1 MLIGLPRGRGGLPL
15 TARRKPL
22 GAGRAGLPAGDGVRC
37 WSMLVPAFVLGREPR
52 HARLTMEVEDSGG
65 VVLTAYHS
73 YARSQPPGSEPRCAP
88 GAAAS
93 HTGSRK
99 SIPRCRRINRMLSNE
114 SLHSPAFSRSN
125 SQASVDSAS
134 MEDFWREIESIK
146 ENSMG
151 GQDEQTPAELKP
163 VDEGELEA
171 EWLQDVGLSTLIS
184 GDEEEDGKA
193 LLSTLTRTQAA
204 AVKKRYN
211 TYTQTMRKKNK
222 QSVRDVRDIFGV
234 STSPPDDFSC
244 IPTPLLD
251 ATLDEEGLSA
261 VPPRSGLLPG
271 DTCDNHTTQEE
282 KELPVVTKTS
292 GSLPDDASLN
302 STTFS
307 DGSQDEEGKF
317 TLSRSGSVSILETIP
332 DIPVHSNG
340 SAEPGQA
347 IQNAV
352 SDDDYLEK
360 NIPQEAEELSFEVSY
375 SEMVTEAPK
384 RNKFKKSDFKK
395 EDYVLT
401 RFIVPKTRF
410 GLTEAG
416 DLSTED
422 MKKIRHLS
430 LIELTAFFDAFGI
443 PLKRNKT
450 EKVKGRDNGI
460 FGVPLTALLDNDR
473 KKDPGVKVPLV
484 LQKFFEK
491 VEESGLESEGIF
503 RLSGCTAK
511 VKQYREELDAKF
523 NADKFKWDKMCH
535 REAAVML
542 KAFFRE
548 LPTSLF
554 PVEYIP
560 AFITLMERGPHIKV
574 QFQALHLMVMALPD
588 ANRDTA
594 QALMTFFNKVIANE
608 SKNRMSIWNI
618 STVMAP
624 NLFFSRSK
632 HSDYE
637 ELRLANTA
645 AHIIRL
651 MLNYQ
656 KMLWKVPS
664 FLITQVRRMNEA
676 TILLKKQLPSV
687 KKLLR
692 RKTIE
697 REVISPKTSKVL
709 QKSPSLRRMSDVPE
723 GVIRVHAP
731 LLSKVSM
738 AIQLSSQTTAKD
750 ILAKFQYENS
760 HGSSECIKI
769 QNQRLYEIGGNIGQ
783 HCLDPDAYILDVYH
797 VNPQAEWVIKPQPSF

>member
-1 MLIGLPRGRGGLPL
+1 
-15 TARRKPL
+15 
-22 GAGRAGLPAGDGVRC
+22 
-37 WSMLVPAFVLGREPR
+37 MLVPAFVLGPKPR

-73 YARSQPPGSEPRCAP
+73 YARSQPLSSEPRCAP
-88 GAAAS
+88 RATAS
-93 HTGSRK
+93 HPGSRK

-114 SLHSPAFSRSN
+114 SLQSPACNRSN

-151 GQDEQTPAELKP
+151 GQEEQMPAEVKP

-234 STSPPDDFSC
+234 SESPPDDFSC

-251 ATLDEEGLSA
+251 ATLDEEGISA
-261 VPPRSGLLPG
+261 IPCRNG
-271 DTCDNHTTQEE
+271 Q
-282 KELPVVTKTS
+282 
-292 GSLPDDASLN
+292 LPDDASLN
-302 STTFS
+302 STTLS
-307 DGSQDEEGKF
+307 DGSQDEEGTF
-317 TLSRSGSVSILETIP
+317 AVPRSGSMSILEAIP

-340 SAEPGQA
+340 SASPGRPV
-347 IQNAV
+347 QNSV
-352 SDDDYLEK
+352 SDDDYLKK
-360 NIPQEAEELSFEVSY
+360 NIPPDAEELSFEVSY
-375 SEMVTEAPK
+375 SEMVTDAPK

-401 RFIVPKTRF
+401 KFIVQKTRF

-416 DLSTED
+416 DLSAED

-460 FGVPLTALLDNDR
+460 FGVSLTVLLDNDR

-637 ELRLANTA
+637 ELLLANTA

-651 MLNYQ
+651 MLKYQ
-656 KMLWKVPS
+656 KILWKVPS

-676 TILLKKQLPSV
+676 TMLLKKQLPSV

-697 REVISPKTSKVL
+697 REVASPKISKVL
-709 QKSPSLRRMSDVPE
+709 QKSPSSRRMSDVPE

-738 AIQLSSQTTAKD
+738 AIQLNSQTKAKD
-750 ILAKFQYENS
+750 ILAKFQYESS

-797 VNPQAEWVIKPQPSF
+797 VNPHAEWVIKPQSSF

>member
-1 MLIGLPRGRGGLPL
+1 
-15 TARRKPL
+15 
-22 GAGRAGLPAGDGVRC
+22 
-37 WSMLVPAFVLGREPR
+37 
-52 HARLTMEVEDSGG
+52 
-65 VVLTAYHS
+65 
-73 YARSQPPGSEPRCAP
+73 
-88 GAAAS
+88 
-93 HTGSRK
+93 
-99 SIPRCRRINRMLSNE
+99 MLSNE
-114 SLHSPAFSRSN
+114 SLHSPAFNRSN
-125 SQASVDSAS
+125 SQASIDSTS
-134 MEDFWREIESIK
+134 MEDFLREIESIK
-146 ENSMG
+146 ESSMRA
-151 GQDEQTPAELKP
+151 QEEQIPAEVKP
-163 VDEGELEA
+163 VDEGELEE

-184 GDEEEDGKA
+184 GNEEEDGKA

-234 STSPPDDFSC
+234 SESP
-244 IPTPLLD
+244 
-251 ATLDEEGLSA
+251 
-261 VPPRSGLLPG
+261 PG
-271 DTCDNHTTQEE
+271 DTCDNHTAQLDGPQEE
-282 KELPVVTKTS
+282 KELPGVMKTS
-292 GSLPDDASLN
+292 DSLPDDASLN
-302 STTFS
+302 STALS
-307 DGSQDEEGKF
+307 DGSPDEEGSF
-317 TLSRSGSVSILETIP
+317 TVPRSGSVSILETIP
-332 DIPVHSNG
+332 ALPVHSNG
-340 SAEPGQA
+340 SPDPGQSV
-347 IQNAV
+347 QNAV
-352 SDDDYLEK
+352 SDDVYLEK
-360 NIPQEAEELSFEVSY
+360 NIPPETEELSFEVSY
-375 SEMVTEAPK
+375 SEMVTEIPK
-384 RNKFKKSDFKK
+384 RNKFKKSEFKK
-395 EDYVLT
+395 EDFALT
-401 RFIVPKTRF
+401 KFIVQKTRF

-416 DLSTED
+416 DLSSED

-443 PLKRNKT
+443 QLKRNKT
-450 EKVKGRDNGI
+450 ERVKGRDTGI
-460 FGVPLTALLDNDR
+460 FGVPLTVLLDNDR

-523 NADKFKWDKMCH
+523 NSDKFKWDRMCH

-560 AFITLMERGPHIKV
+560 AFITLMERGPPIKV

-608 SKNRMSIWNI
+608 SKNRMSVWNI

-637 ELRLANTA
+637 ELQLANTA

-651 MLNYQ
+651 MLKYQ
-656 KMLWKVPS
+656 KILWKVPS
-664 FLITQVRRMNEA
+664 FLIMQVRRMNEA
-676 TILLKKQLPSV
+676 TMLLKKQLPSV
-687 KKLLR
+687 RKLLR

-709 QKSPSLRRMSDVPE
+709 QKSPSSRRMSDVPE

-738 AIQLSSQTTAKD
+738 AIQLNSHTKAKD

-760 HGSSECIKI
+760 YGSSECIKI

>member
-1 MLIGLPRGRGGLPL
+1 
-15 TARRKPL
+15 
-22 GAGRAGLPAGDGVRC
+22 
-37 WSMLVPAFVLGREPR
+37 
-52 HARLTMEVEDSGG
+52 
-65 VVLTAYHS
+65 
-73 YARSQPPGSEPRCAP
+73 
-88 GAAAS
+88 
-93 HTGSRK
+93 
-99 SIPRCRRINRMLSNE
+99 MLSNE
-114 SLHSPAFSRSN
+114 SLHSPAFNRSN

-134 MEDFWREIESIK
+134 MEDFWREIESIN

-151 GQDEQTPAELKP
+151 GQEEQAPAEVKP

-234 STSPPDDFSC
+234 SESP
-244 IPTPLLD
+244 
-251 ATLDEEGLSA
+251 
-261 VPPRSGLLPG
+261 PG

-292 GSLPDDASLN
+292 GSSPGDASL
-302 STTFS
+302 SSPALS
-307 DGSQDEEGKF
+307 DGSQDEGGKF
-317 TLSRSGSVSILETIP
+317 ALPRSGSVSILETIP
-332 DIPVHSNG
+332 DVPVHSNG
-340 SAEPGQA
+340 SAAPGQPV
-347 IQNAV
+347 QNSV
-352 SDDDYLEK
+352 SDDDYLER
-360 NIPQEAEELSFEVSY
+360 NIPPEAEELSFEVSY

-395 EDYVLT
+395 EDYVFT
-401 RFIVPKTRF
+401 KFIVQKTRF

-416 DLSTED
+416 DLSAED

-460 FGVPLTALLDNDR
+460 FGVPLTVLLDNDR

-511 VKQYREELDAKF
+511 VKQYREELDTKF
-523 NADKFKWDKMCH
+523 NTDKFKWDKMCH

-656 KMLWKVPS
+656 KILWKVPC
-664 FLITQVRRMNEA
+664 FLINQVRRMNEA
-676 TILLKKQLPSV
+676 TMLLKKQLPSV
-687 KKLLR
+687 RKLLR

-697 REVISPKTSKVL
+697 REVTSPKTSKVL

-731 LLSKVSM
+731 RLSKVSM
-738 AIQLSSQTTAKD
+738 AIQLNSQTKAKD

-797 VNPQAEWVIKPQPSF
+797 VNPQAEWVIKPQSSF

>member
-1 MLIGLPRGRGGLPL
+1 
-15 TARRKPL
+15 
-22 GAGRAGLPAGDGVRC
+22 
-37 WSMLVPAFVLGREPR
+37 
-52 HARLTMEVEDSGG
+52 MEVEDSGG

-73 YARSQPPGSEPRCAP
+73 YARPPPPSPEPRCAP
-88 GAAAS
+88 RATAS
-93 HTGSRK
+93 LPGSRK

-114 SLHSPAFSRSN
+114 SLQSPAFSRSN

-146 ENSMG
+146 ETSLG
-151 GQDEQTPAELKP
+151 AQEEQTPAEAKP
-163 VDEGELEA
+163 LDEGELEA

-211 TYTQTMRKKNK
+211 TYTQTLRKKNK
-222 QSVRDVRDIFGV
+222 QSVRDVRDIFG
-234 STSPPDDFSC
+234 TSESP
-244 IPTPLLD
+244 
-251 ATLDEEGLSA
+251 
-261 VPPRSGLLPG
+261 PG
-271 DTCDNHTTQEE
+271 DTCDSHAS
-282 KELPVVTKTS
+282 ELDGAREGKALPGIIKAS
-292 GSLPDDASLN
+292 GPLPDGASLN
-302 STTFS
+302 SSTLS
-307 DGSQDEEGKF
+307 DGSQDEEWSF
-317 TLSRSGSVSILETIP
+317 TVPRSGSMSILEAIP
-332 DIPVHSNG
+332 DVPVHSNVAADPG
-340 SAEPGQA
+340 RSAR
-347 IQNAV
+347 NAA
-352 SDDDYLEK
+352 SDDEYLEK
-360 NIPQEAEELSFEVSY
+360 NIPVEAEELSFEVSY
-375 SEMVTEAPK
+375 SEKLTQAPK
-384 RNKFKKSDFKK
+384 RNRFKKLDFKK
-395 EDYVLT
+395 EDYVLPK
-401 RFIVPKTRF
+401 FVVQKTRF
-410 GLTEAG
+410 GLTKAE
-416 DLSTED
+416 DLSAED

-430 LIELTAFFDAFGI
+430 LIELTAFFDAFRI
-443 PLKRNKT
+443 QLKRNKT
-450 EKVKGRDNGI
+450 EKVKGRDSGI
-460 FGVPLTALLDNDR
+460 FGVPLTVLLENDR
-473 KKDPGVKVPLV
+473 RKDSGVKVPLV

-523 NADKFKWDKMCH
+523 NADKFKWEKMCH

-560 AFITLMERGPHIKV
+560 AFITLMERGPHIRV

-632 HSDYE
+632 HSDCE
-637 ELRLANTA
+637 ELLLANTA

-651 MLNYQ
+651 MLKYQ
-656 KMLWKVPS
+656 EMLWTVPS
-664 FLITQVRRMNEA
+664 FLISQVRRMNEA
-676 TILLKKQLPSV
+676 TMLLKKPLPSV

-697 REVISPKTSKVL
+697 RGVTSPKTSKVL
-709 QKSPSLRRMSDVPE
+709 QKSPSTRRMSDVPE

-738 AIQLSSQTTAKD
+738 AIQLNSQTKVKD
-750 ILAKFQYENS
+750 ILAKFQCENS

-769 QNQRLYEIGGNIGQ
+769 QNQSLYEIGGNIGQ

-797 VNPQAEWVIKPQPSF
+797 VNPQAEWVIKPQQSV

>member
-1 MLIGLPRGRGGLPL
+1 
-15 TARRKPL
+15 
-22 GAGRAGLPAGDGVRC
+22 
-37 WSMLVPAFVLGREPR
+37 
-52 HARLTMEVEDSGG
+52 MEVEDSGG

-73 YARSQPPGSEPRCAP
+73 YPRSQPPGIEPRCATR
-88 GAAAS
+88 AAARQPA
-93 HTGSRK
+93 SRK
-99 SIPRCRRINRMLSNE
+99 SIPHCRRINRMLSKE
-114 SLHSPAFSRSN
+114 SLQTPAFSRSN

-146 ENSMG
+146 DNSIA
-151 GQDEQTPAELKP
+151 GQEEQRPTEVKP
-163 VDEGELEA
+163 LDEGELEA

-193 LLSTLTRTQAA
+193 LLSTLSRTQAA

-234 STSPPDDFSC
+234 SESP
-244 IPTPLLD
+244 
-251 ATLDEEGLSA
+251 
-261 VPPRSGLLPG
+261 PG
-271 DTCDNHTTQEE
+271 DTCDNHTAQEDGAQE
-282 KELPVVTKTS
+282 DKELPRVIKT
-292 GSLPDDASLN
+292 
-302 STTFS
+302 
-307 DGSQDEEGKF
+307 DEP
-317 TLSRSGSVSILETIP
+317 LSILETIP
-332 DIPVHSNG
+332 DMPVHTNG
-340 SAEPGQA
+340 SPGPGQSV
-347 IQNAV
+347 QNAV
-352 SDDDYLEK
+352 RDDNYLEK
-360 NIPQEAEELSFEVSY
+360 NISPETEELSFEVSY
-375 SEMVTEAPK
+375 SEMITEVPK

-395 EDYVLT
+395 EDYALT
-401 RFIVPKTRF
+401 KFIVQKTRF

-416 DLSTED
+416 DLSAED
-422 MKKIRHLS
+422 MKKVRHLS

-443 PLKRNKT
+443 QLKRNKT

-460 FGVPLTALLDNDR
+460 FGVPLAVLLDNDR

-511 VKQYREELDAKF
+511 VKQYREELDTRF

-560 AFITLMERGPHIKV
+560 AFISLLERGPHIKV
-574 QFQALHLMVMALPD
+574 QFQALHLMIMALPD
-588 ANRDTA
+588 VNRDTA

-608 SKNRMSIWNI
+608 SKNRMNVWNI

-632 HSDYE
+632 HFDYE
-637 ELRLANTA
+637 ELLLANTA

-651 MLNYQ
+651 MLKYQ
-656 KMLWKVPS
+656 KILWKVPS

-676 TILLKKQLPSV
+676 TLLLKKQLPSV

-697 REVISPKTSKVL
+697 REVVNPKTSKVL
-709 QKSPSLRRMSDVPE
+709 QKSPSSRRLSDVPE

-738 AIQLSSQTTAKD
+738 AIQLNSQTKAKD

-760 HGSSECIKI
+760 HSSSECLKI

-797 VNPQAEWVIKPQPSF
+797 INPQAEWVIKPQPNF

>member
-1 MLIGLPRGRGGLPL
+1 M
-15 TARRKPL
+15 
-22 GAGRAGLPAGDGVRC
+22 
-37 WSMLVPAFVLGREPR
+37 
-52 HARLTMEVEDSGG
+52 
-65 VVLTAYHS
+65 
-73 YARSQPPGSEPRCAP
+73 
-88 GAAAS
+88 
-93 HTGSRK
+93 
-99 SIPRCRRINRMLSNE
+99 
-114 SLHSPAFSRSN
+114 
-125 SQASVDSAS
+125 DSAS

-151 GQDEQTPAELKP
+151 GQEEQAPAEVKP

-234 STSPPDDFSC
+234 SESPPD
-244 IPTPLLD
+244 
-251 ATLDEEGLSA
+251 A
-261 VPPRSGLLPG
+261 
-271 DTCDNHTTQEE
+271 
-282 KELPVVTKTS
+282 
-292 GSLPDDASLN
+292 ASLN
-302 STTFS
+302 STTLS

-317 TLSRSGSVSILETIP
+317 ALPRSGSVSILETIP

-340 SAEPGQA
+340 SAGPGQSV
-347 IQNAV
+347 QNSV
-352 SDDDYLEK
+352 SDDDYRVK
-360 NIPQEAEELSFEVSY
+360 NIPPEAEELSFEVSY

-395 EDYVLT
+395 EDYVFTKL
-401 RFIVPKTRF
+401 IVQKTRF

-416 DLSTED
+416 DLSSED

-460 FGVPLTALLDNDR
+460 FGVPLTVLLESDR

-523 NADKFKWDKMCH
+523 NTDKFKWDKMCH

-594 QALMTFFNKVIANE
+594 QALMIFFNKVIANE

-618 STVMAP
+618 STIMAP

-656 KMLWKVPS
+656 KILWKVPS
-664 FLITQVRRMNEA
+664 FLINQVRRMNEA
-676 TILLKKQLPSV
+676 TMLLKKQLPSV

-697 REVISPKTSKVL
+697 REVTSPKTSKVL

-731 LLSKVSM
+731 RLSKVSM
-738 AIQLSSQTTAKD
+738 AIQLSSQTKAKD

-797 VNPQAEWVIKPQPSF
+797 VNPQAEWVIKPQSSF

>member
-1 MLIGLPRGRGGLPL
+1 MGKRTTELMMVKNDRFSDEEM
-15 TARRKPL
+15 K
-22 GAGRAGLPAGDGVRC
+22 
-37 WSMLVPAFVLGREPR
+37 E
-52 HARLTMEVEDSGG
+52 
-65 VVLTAYHS
+65 
-73 YARSQPPGSEPRCAP
+73 SELFKP
-88 GAAAS
+88 GATPNS
-93 HTGSRK
+93 FHTDSDSQKVNVRSFEIPVVMFQIYKMLETERLRSFQELEQLLPDHNRK

-114 SLHSPAFSRSN
+114 SLQSPAFSRSN

-146 ENSMG
+146 ETSLG
-151 GQDEQTPAELKP
+151 AQEEQTPAEAKP
-163 VDEGELEA
+163 LDEGELEA

-211 TYTQTMRKKNK
+211 TYTQTLRKKNK
-222 QSVRDVRDIFGV
+222 QSVRDVRDIFG
-234 STSPPDDFSC
+234 TSESP
-244 IPTPLLD
+244 
-251 ATLDEEGLSA
+251 
-261 VPPRSGLLPG
+261 PG
-271 DTCDNHTTQEE
+271 DTCDSHAS
-282 KELPVVTKTS
+282 ELDGAREGKALPGIIKAS
-292 GSLPDDASLN
+292 GPLPDGASLN
-302 STTFS
+302 SSTLS
-307 DGSQDEEGKF
+307 DGSQDEEWSF
-317 TLSRSGSVSILETIP
+317 TVPRSGSMSILEAIP
-332 DIPVHSNG
+332 DVPVHSNG
-340 SAEPGQA
+340 AADPGRSAR
-347 IQNAV
+347 NAA
-352 SDDDYLEK
+352 SDDEYLEK
-360 NIPQEAEELSFEVSY
+360 NIPVEAEELSFEVSY
-375 SEMVTEAPK
+375 SEKLTQAPK
-384 RNKFKKSDFKK
+384 RNRFKKLDFKK
-395 EDYVLT
+395 EDYVLPK
-401 RFIVPKTRF
+401 FVVQKTRF
-410 GLTEAG
+410 GLTKAE
-416 DLSTED
+416 DLSAED

-430 LIELTAFFDAFGI
+430 LIELTAFFDAFRI
-443 PLKRNKT
+443 QLKRNKT
-450 EKVKGRDNGI
+450 EKVKGRDSGI
-460 FGVPLTALLDNDR
+460 FGVPLTVLLENDR
-473 KKDPGVKVPLV
+473 RKDSGVKVPLV

-523 NADKFKWDKMCH
+523 NADKFKWEKMCH

-560 AFITLMERGPHIKV
+560 AFITLMERGPHIRV

-632 HSDYE
+632 HSDCE
-637 ELRLANTA
+637 ELLLANTA

-651 MLNYQ
+651 MLKYQ
-656 KMLWKVPS
+656 EMLWTVPS
-664 FLITQVRRMNEA
+664 FLISQVRRMNEA
-676 TILLKKQLPSV
+676 TMLLKKPLPSV

-697 REVISPKTSKVL
+697 RGVTSPKTSKVL
-709 QKSPSLRRMSDVPE
+709 QKSPSTRRMSDVPE

-738 AIQLSSQTTAKD
+738 AIQLNGQTKVKD
-750 ILAKFQYENS
+750 ILAKFQCENS

-769 QNQRLYEIGGNIGQ
+769 QNQSLYEIGGNIGQ

-797 VNPQAEWVIKPQPSF
+797 VNPQAEWVIKPQQSV

>member
-1 MLIGLPRGRGGLPL
+1 
-15 TARRKPL
+15 
-22 GAGRAGLPAGDGVRC
+22 
-37 WSMLVPAFVLGREPR
+37 MLVPAFVLGPERG

-73 YARSQPPGSEPRCAP
+73 YARSQPPSSEPRCAP
-88 GAAAS
+88 RAAAS
-93 HTGSRK
+93 HPGSRK

-114 SLHSPAFSRSN
+114 SLHSPAFNRSN
-125 SQASVDSAS
+125 SQASIDSTS
-134 MEDFWREIESIK
+134 MEDFLREIESIK
-146 ENSMG
+146 ESSMRA
-151 GQDEQTPAELKP
+151 QEEQIPAEVKP

-184 GDEEEDGKA
+184 GNEEEDGKA

-234 STSPPDDFSC
+234 SESPPDDFCC
-244 IPTPLLD
+244 IPAPLLEMI
-251 ATLDEEGLSA
+251 LDEEVISA
-261 VPPRSGLLPG
+261 IPCRNGQLPG
-271 DTCDNHTTQEE
+271 DTCDNHTAQLDGPQEE
-282 KELPVVTKTS
+282 KELPGVMKTS
-292 GSLPDDASLN
+292 DSLPDDASLN
-302 STTFS
+302 STALS
-307 DGSQDEEGKF
+307 DGSPDEEGSF
-317 TLSRSGSVSILETIP
+317 TVPRSGSVSILETIP
-332 DIPVHSNG
+332 ALPVHSNG
-340 SAEPGQA
+340 SPDPGQSV
-347 IQNAV
+347 QNAV
-352 SDDDYLEK
+352 SDDVYLEK
-360 NIPQEAEELSFEVSY
+360 NIPPETEELSFEVSY
-375 SEMVTEAPK
+375 SEMVTEIPK
-384 RNKFKKSDFKK
+384 RNKFKKSEFKK
-395 EDYVLT
+395 EDFALT
-401 RFIVPKTRF
+401 KFIVQKTRF

-416 DLSTED
+416 DLSSED

-443 PLKRNKT
+443 QLKRNKT
-450 EKVKGRDNGI
+450 ERVKGRDTGI
-460 FGVPLTALLDNDR
+460 FGVPLTVLLDNDR

-523 NADKFKWDKMCH
+523 NSDKFKWDRMCH

-560 AFITLMERGPHIKV
+560 AFITLMERGPPIKV

-608 SKNRMSIWNI
+608 SKNRMSVWNI

-637 ELRLANTA
+637 ELQLANTA

-651 MLNYQ
+651 MLKYQ
-656 KMLWKVPS
+656 KILWKVPS
-664 FLITQVRRMNEA
+664 FLIMQVRRMNEA
-676 TILLKKQLPSV
+676 TMLLKKQLPSV
-687 KKLLR
+687 RKLLR

-709 QKSPSLRRMSDVPE
+709 QKSPSSRRMSDVPE

-738 AIQLSSQTTAKD
+738 AIQLNSHTKAKD

-760 HGSSECIKI
+760 YGSSECIKI

-797 VNPQAEWVIKPQPSF
+797 VNPQAEWVIKPQQSF

>member
-1 MLIGLPRGRGGLPL
+1 MHSGIIPGGARDRPL
-15 TARRKPL
+15 V
-22 GAGRAGLPAGDGVRC
+22 GAVC
-37 WSMLVPAFVLGREPR
+37 
-52 HARLTMEVEDSGG
+52 
-65 VVLTAYHS
+65 
-73 YARSQPPGSEPRCAP
+73 
-88 GAAAS
+88 
-93 HTGSRK
+93 RK
-99 SIPRCRRINRMLSNE
+99 SIPRCQRINRMLSSE
-114 SLHSPAFSRSN
+114 SLHSPAFNRSN
-125 SQASVDSAS
+125 SQASVDSTS

-146 ENSMG
+146 ENSLARTE
-151 GQDEQTPAELKP
+151 EQVPIEVKP
-163 VDEGELEA
+163 LDEGELEA

-184 GDEEEDGKA
+184 GDEEENGKA

-211 TYTQTMRKKNK
+211 TYTQTLRKKNK

-234 STSPPDDFSC
+234 SEASPDDVCCSPPS
-244 IPTPLLD
+244 PLEE
-251 ATLDEEGLSA
+251 TLDEEVTPTISCRNGQ
-261 VPPRSGLLPG
+261 LPG
-271 DTCDNHTTQEE
+271 DTAENHTAQLGCTQEN
-282 KELPVVTKTS
+282 KEQPRMIKTS
-292 GSLPDDASLN
+292 GSLPDDTSSNN
-302 STTFS
+302 SPLS
-307 DGSQDEEGKF
+307 HGSQKEK
-317 TLSRSGSVSILETIP
+317 GSFAVPRNGAVSILETIP
-332 DIPVHSNG
+332 DVPVYSNG
-340 SAEPGQA
+340 SADHEQS
-347 IQNAV
+347 IQRAEKDV
-352 SDDDYLEK
+352 DYLETT
-360 NIPQEAEELSFEVSY
+360 ISPEAEELSFEVSY
-375 SEMVTEAPK
+375 SEIVTEAPK
-384 RNKFKKSDFKK
+384 KSKFKKTDFKK
-395 EDYVLT
+395 EDYAST
-401 RFIVPKTRF
+401 KFIVQKTRF

-416 DLSTED
+416 DLSIED

-443 PLKRNKT
+443 QLKRSKT

-460 FGVPLTALLDNDR
+460 FGVPLTILLDNDR
-473 KKDPGVKVPLV
+473 KKDPGAKVPLV

-574 QFQALHLMVMALPD
+574 QFQALHLMVMTLPD

-608 SKNRMSIWNI
+608 SKNRMSLWNI
-618 STVMAP
+618 STIMAP

-637 ELRLANTA
+637 ELLLANTA

-651 MLNYQ
+651 MLKYQ
-656 KMLWKVPS
+656 KILWKVPS

-676 TILLKKQLPSV
+676 TMLLKKQIPSV

-697 REVISPKTSKVL
+697 REFASPKTSKVL
-709 QKSPSLRRMSDVPE
+709 QKSPSSRRMSDVPE

-731 LLSKVSM
+731 LFSKVSM
-738 AIQLSSQTTAKD
+738 AIQLNSQTKAKD
-750 ILAKFQYENS
+750 ILAKFQNESSY
-760 HGSSECIKI
+760 GSSECIKI
-769 QNQRLYEIGGNIGQ
+769 ENQRLYEIGGNIGE

-797 VNPQAEWVIKPQPSF
+797 MNPQAEWVIKPQSPF

>member
-1 MLIGLPRGRGGLPL
+1 
-15 TARRKPL
+15 
-22 GAGRAGLPAGDGVRC
+22 
-37 WSMLVPAFVLGREPR
+37 
-52 HARLTMEVEDSGG
+52 MELEDSGG

-73 YARSQPPGSEPRCAP
+73 YARPQPPGAEPRRAP
-88 GAAAS
+88 RAAAS
-93 HTGSRK
+93 HPLSRK
-99 SIPRCRRINRMLSNE
+99 SIPRCRRINRMLSSE
-114 SLHSPAFSRSN
+114 SLRSPAFTRSN
-125 SQASVDSAS
+125 SQASIDSAS

-146 ENSMG
+146 ENSMA
-151 GQDEQTPAELKP
+151 GQEGQPPAEAKP

-234 STSPPDDFSC
+234 SEPP
-244 IPTPLLD
+244 
-251 ATLDEEGLSA
+251 
-261 VPPRSGLLPG
+261 PG
-271 DTCDNHTTQEE
+271 NTCDNHTTQLDGTQEE
-282 KELPVVTKTS
+282 KELPEMIKTS
-292 GSLPDDASLN
+292 VPMPDDASLN
-302 STTFS
+302 STTLPG
-307 DGSQDEEGKF
+307 GSQDEEGSLVVPK
-317 TLSRSGSVSILETIP
+317 SGSVAILETIP
-332 DIPVHSNG
+332 DIPVHANG
-340 SAEPGQA
+340 SPDCGQSVE
-347 IQNAV
+347 NAV

-360 NIPQEAEELSFEVSY
+360 NISPEAEELSFEVSY

-384 RNKFKKSDFKK
+384 RNKLKKSEIKK
-395 EDYVLT
+395 EEYALT
-401 RFIVPKTRF
+401 KFIVQKTRF

-416 DLSTED
+416 DLSAED

-443 PLKRNKT
+443 QLKRNKT

-460 FGVPLTALLDNDR
+460 FGVPLTVLLDNDR

-484 LQKFFEK
+484 LQKFFAK

-560 AFITLMERGPHIKV
+560 AFISLLERGPHIKL
-574 QFQALHLMVMALPD
+574 QLQALHLMVMALPD

-632 HSDYE
+632 HSEHE
-637 ELRLANTA
+637 ELLLANTA

-651 MLNYQ
+651 TLKYQ
-656 KMLWKVPS
+656 TILWKVPS

-676 TILLKKQLPSV
+676 TVLLKKQLPSV
-687 KKLLR
+687 KRLLR
-692 RKTIE
+692 RKTLD
-697 REVISPKTSKVL
+697 REVTSPKTSKVL
-709 QKSPSLRRMSDVPE
+709 QKSPSSRRMSDVPE

-738 AIQLSSQTTAKD
+738 AIQLNSQTKAKD

-760 HGSSECIKI
+760 HGSSERIKI

-797 VNPQAEWVIKPQPSF
+797 VNPQAEWVIKPQPSL

>member
-1 MLIGLPRGRGGLPL
+1 
-15 TARRKPL
+15 
-22 GAGRAGLPAGDGVRC
+22 
-37 WSMLVPAFVLGREPR
+37 MLVPAFVLGPERG

-73 YARSQPPGSEPRCAP
+73 YARSQPPSSEPRCAP
-88 GAAAS
+88 RAAAS
-93 HTGSRK
+93 HPGSRK

-114 SLHSPAFSRSN
+114 SLHSPAFNRSN
-125 SQASVDSAS
+125 SQASIDSTS
-134 MEDFWREIESIK
+134 MEDFLREIESIK
-146 ENSMG
+146 ESSMRV
-151 GQDEQTPAELKP
+151 QEEQIPAEVKP

-184 GDEEEDGKA
+184 GNEEEDGKA

-234 STSPPDDFSC
+234 SESP
-244 IPTPLLD
+244 
-251 ATLDEEGLSA
+251 
-261 VPPRSGLLPG
+261 PG
-271 DTCDNHTTQEE
+271 DTCDNHTAQLDGPQEE
-282 KELPVVTKTS
+282 KELPGVMKTS
-292 GSLPDDASLN
+292 DSL
-302 STTFS
+302 
-307 DGSQDEEGKF
+307 
-317 TLSRSGSVSILETIP
+317 SILETIP
-332 DIPVHSNG
+332 ALPVHSNG
-340 SAEPGQA
+340 SPDPGQSV
-347 IQNAV
+347 QNAV
-352 SDDDYLEK
+352 SDDVYLEK
-360 NIPQEAEELSFEVSY
+360 NIPPETEELSFEVSY
-375 SEMVTEAPK
+375 SEMVTEIPK
-384 RNKFKKSDFKK
+384 RNKFKKSEFKK
-395 EDYVLT
+395 EDFALT
-401 RFIVPKTRF
+401 KFIVQKTRF

-416 DLSTED
+416 DLSSED

-443 PLKRNKT
+443 QLKRNKT
-450 EKVKGRDNGI
+450 ERVKGRDTGI
-460 FGVPLTALLDNDR
+460 FGVPLTVLLDNDR

-523 NADKFKWDKMCH
+523 NSDKFKWDRMCH

-560 AFITLMERGPHIKV
+560 AFITLMERGPPIKV

-608 SKNRMSIWNI
+608 SKNRMSVWNI

-637 ELRLANTA
+637 ELQLANTA

-651 MLNYQ
+651 MLKYQ
-656 KMLWKVPS
+656 KILWKVPS
-664 FLITQVRRMNEA
+664 FLIMQVRRMNEA
-676 TILLKKQLPSV
+676 TMLLKKQLPSV
-687 KKLLR
+687 RKLLR

-709 QKSPSLRRMSDVPE
+709 QKSPSSRRMSDVPE

-738 AIQLSSQTTAKD
+738 AIQLNSHTKAKD

-760 HGSSECIKI
+760 YGSSECIKI

>member
-1 MLIGLPRGRGGLPL
+1 
-15 TARRKPL
+15 
-22 GAGRAGLPAGDGVRC
+22 
-37 WSMLVPAFVLGREPR
+37 MLVPAFVLRPEWS

-73 YARSQPPGSEPRCAP
+73 YARPPPPSPEPRCAP
-88 GAAAS
+88 RATAS
-93 HTGSRK
+93 LPGSRK

-114 SLHSPAFSRSN
+114 SLQSPAFSRSN

-146 ENSMG
+146 ETSLG
-151 GQDEQTPAELKP
+151 AQEEQTPAEAKP
-163 VDEGELEA
+163 LDEGELEA

-211 TYTQTMRKKNK
+211 TYTQTLRKKNK
-222 QSVRDVRDIFGV
+222 QSVRDVRDIFGA
-234 STSPPDDFSC
+234 SESP
-244 IPTPLLD
+244 
-251 ATLDEEGLSA
+251 
-261 VPPRSGLLPG
+261 PG
-271 DTCDNHTTQEE
+271 DTCDRHAS
-282 KELPVVTKTS
+282 ELDGAREGKALPGTIKAS
-292 GSLPDDASLN
+292 GPLPDGASLN
-302 STTFS
+302 SSTLS
-307 DGSQDEEGKF
+307 DGSQDEEWSF
-317 TLSRSGSVSILETIP
+317 TVPRSGSMSILEAIP
-332 DIPVHSNG
+332 DVPVHSNG
-340 SAEPGQA
+340 AADPGRSAR
-347 IQNAV
+347 NAA
-352 SDDDYLEK
+352 SDDEYLEK
-360 NIPQEAEELSFEVSY
+360 SIPVEAEELSFEVSY
-375 SEMVTEAPK
+375 SEKLTQAPK
-384 RNKFKKSDFKK
+384 RNRFKKLDFKK
-395 EDYVLT
+395 EDYVLPK
-401 RFIVPKTRF
+401 FVVQKTRF
-410 GLTEAG
+410 GLTKAE
-416 DLSTED
+416 DLSAED

-430 LIELTAFFDAFGI
+430 LIELTAFFDAFRI
-443 PLKRNKT
+443 QLKRNKT
-450 EKVKGRDNGI
+450 EKVKGRDSGI
-460 FGVPLTALLDNDR
+460 FGVPLTVLLENDR
-473 KKDPGVKVPLV
+473 RKDSGVKVPLV

-523 NADKFKWDKMCH
+523 NADKFKWEKMCH

-560 AFITLMERGPHIKV
+560 AFITLMERGPHIRV

-632 HSDYE
+632 HSDCE
-637 ELRLANTA
+637 ELLLANTA

-651 MLNYQ
+651 MLKYQ
-656 KMLWKVPS
+656 EMLWTVPS
-664 FLITQVRRMNEA
+664 FLISQVRRMNEA
-676 TILLKKQLPSV
+676 TMLLKKPLPSV

-697 REVISPKTSKVL
+697 RGVTSPKTSKVL
-709 QKSPSLRRMSDVPE
+709 QKSPSTRRMSDVPE

-738 AIQLSSQTTAKD
+738 AIQLNSQTKVKD
-750 ILAKFQYENS
+750 ILAKFQCENS

-797 VNPQAEWVIKPQPSF
+797 VNPQAEWVIKPQQSV

>member
-1 MLIGLPRGRGGLPL
+1 
-15 TARRKPL
+15 
-22 GAGRAGLPAGDGVRC
+22 
-37 WSMLVPAFVLGREPR
+37 
-52 HARLTMEVEDSGG
+52 
-65 VVLTAYHS
+65 
-73 YARSQPPGSEPRCAP
+73 
-88 GAAAS
+88 
-93 HTGSRK
+93 
-99 SIPRCRRINRMLSNE
+99 MLSNE
-114 SLHSPAFSRSN
+114 SLHSPAFNRSN
-125 SQASVDSAS
+125 SQASIDSTS
-134 MEDFWREIESIK
+134 MEDFLREIESIK
-146 ENSMG
+146 ESSMRA
-151 GQDEQTPAELKP
+151 QEEQIPAEVKP

-184 GDEEEDGKA
+184 GNEEEDGKA

-234 STSPPDDFSC
+234 SESP
-244 IPTPLLD
+244 
-251 ATLDEEGLSA
+251 
-261 VPPRSGLLPG
+261 PG
-271 DTCDNHTTQEE
+271 DTCDNHTAQLDGPQEE
-282 KELPVVTKTS
+282 KELPGVMKTS
-292 GSLPDDASLN
+292 DSLPDDASLN
-302 STTFS
+302 SIALS
-307 DGSQDEEGKF
+307 DGSPDEEGSF
-317 TLSRSGSVSILETIP
+317 TVPRSGSVSILETIP
-332 DIPVHSNG
+332 ALPVHSNG
-340 SAEPGQA
+340 SPDPGQSV
-347 IQNAV
+347 QNAV
-352 SDDDYLEK
+352 SDDVYLEK
-360 NIPQEAEELSFEVSY
+360 NIPPETEELSFEVSY
-375 SEMVTEAPK
+375 SEMVTEIPK
-384 RNKFKKSDFKK
+384 RNKFKKSEFKK
-395 EDYVLT
+395 EDFALT
-401 RFIVPKTRF
+401 KFIVQKTRF

-416 DLSTED
+416 DLSSED

-443 PLKRNKT
+443 QLKRNKT
-450 EKVKGRDNGI
+450 ERVKGRDTGI
-460 FGVPLTALLDNDR
+460 FGVPLTVLLDNDR

-523 NADKFKWDKMCH
+523 NSDKFKWDRMCH

-560 AFITLMERGPHIKV
+560 AFITLMERGPPIKV

-608 SKNRMSIWNI
+608 SKNRMSVWNI

-637 ELRLANTA
+637 ELQLANTA

-651 MLNYQ
+651 MLKYQ
-656 KMLWKVPS
+656 KILWKVPS
-664 FLITQVRRMNEA
+664 FLIMQVRRMNEA
-676 TILLKKQLPSV
+676 TMLLKKQLPSV
-687 KKLLR
+687 RKLLR

-709 QKSPSLRRMSDVPE
+709 QKSPSSRRMSDVPE

-738 AIQLSSQTTAKD
+738 AIQLNSHTKAKD

-760 HGSSECIKI
+760 YGSSECIKI

>member
-1 MLIGLPRGRGGLPL
+1 
-15 TARRKPL
+15 
-22 GAGRAGLPAGDGVRC
+22 
-37 WSMLVPAFVLGREPR
+37 
-52 HARLTMEVEDSGG
+52 MEVEDSGG

-73 YARSQPPGSEPRCAP
+73 HACSQPQGAEPRCASR
-88 GAAAS
+88 AAAS
-93 HTGSRK
+93 HPLSRK

-114 SLHSPAFSRSN
+114 SLHPPAFSRSN
-125 SQASVDSAS
+125 SQASVDSS
-134 MEDFWREIESIK
+134 TSVEEFWREIESIK
-146 ENSMG
+146 ESSVG
-151 GQDEQTPAELKP
+151 TQEEQPPTAEVKP

-184 GDEEEDGKA
+184 GNEEEDGKA

-211 TYTQTMRKKNK
+211 TYTQTLRKKNK
-222 QSVRDVRDIFGV
+222 QPIRDVRDVFGV
-234 STSPPDDFSC
+234 SASPPGDSC
-244 IPTPLLD
+244 DRAPQLD
-251 ATLDEEGLSA
+251 GTK
-261 VPPRSGLLPG
+261 
-271 DTCDNHTTQEE
+271 EE
-282 KELPVVTKTS
+282 KELPGVTKTS
-292 GSLPDDASLN
+292 RPLAGDEPLN
-302 STTFS
+302 STTLS
-307 DGSQDEEGKF
+307 NGARDEEGSF
-317 TLSRSGSVSILETIP
+317 VDLQSGSMAVLEAIP
-332 DIPVHSNG
+332 DSPIHANG
-340 SAEPGQA
+340 SADAEQSVPSA
-347 IQNAV
+347 M

-360 NIPQEAEELSFEVSY
+360 NIPPEGEELSFEVSY
-375 SEMVTEAPK
+375 SEVVTETPD
-384 RNKFKKSDFKK
+384 RNKWKKSDIKK
-395 EDYVLT
+395 EDYALT
-401 RFIVPKTRF
+401 KFIVQKTRF
-410 GLTEAG
+410 GLTETG
-416 DLSTED
+416 DLSAED

-443 PLKRNKT
+443 QLKRNKT
-450 EKVKGRDNGI
+450 ERVKGRDSGI
-460 FGVPLTALLDNDR
+460 FGVPLTVLLDNDR
-473 KKDPGVKVPLV
+473 KKDPAVKVPLV
-484 LQKFFEK
+484 LQKFFQK

-511 VKQYREELDAKF
+511 VKQYREELDARF

-560 AFITLMERGPHIKV
+560 AFITLMERGPDVKV

-608 SKNRMSIWNI
+608 SKNRMSLWNI

-637 ELRLANTA
+637 ELLLANTA

-651 MLNYQ
+651 MLKYQ
-656 KMLWKVPS
+656 KILWKVPS

-676 TILLKKQLPSV
+676 SMLLKKQLPSM

-692 RKTIE
+692 RKTLE
-697 REVISPKTSKVL
+697 REASNPKNSKVP
-709 QKSPSLRRMSDVPE
+709 QKSPTSRRMSDVPE

-738 AIQLSSQTTAKD
+738 AIQLNSQTKAKD

-760 HGSSECIKI
+760 HGSSESIKM
-769 QNQRLYEIGGNIGQ
+769 QNQRLYEVGGNIGQ

-797 VNPQAEWVIKPQPSF
+797 VNPHAEWVIKP

>member
-1 MLIGLPRGRGGLPL
+1 
-15 TARRKPL
+15 
-22 GAGRAGLPAGDGVRC
+22 
-37 WSMLVPAFVLGREPR
+37 MLVPVFVLGPAPR

-73 YARSQPPGSEPRCAP
+73 YARAQPPRAESRCAP
-88 GAAAS
+88 RAAAS
-93 HTGSRK
+93 HPLSRK
-99 SIPRCRRINRMLSNE
+99 SIPHCRRINRMLSNE
-114 SLHSPAFSRSN
+114 SLHPPAFSRSN
-125 SQASVDSAS
+125 SEASVDSAS

-146 ENSMG
+146 ESSMG
-151 GQDEQTPAELKP
+151 RQEEPPPAEVTP

-204 AVKKRYN
+204 AVTKRYN

-222 QSVRDVRDIFGV
+222 QSIRDVRDIFGV
-234 STSPPDDFSC
+234 SESPPDD
-244 IPTPLLD
+244 
-251 ATLDEEGLSA
+251 
-261 VPPRSGLLPG
+261 
-271 DTCDNHTTQEE
+271 
-282 KELPVVTKTS
+282 
-292 GSLPDDASLN
+292 ASPN
-302 STTFS
+302 STTLT
-307 DGSQDEEGKF
+307 DASQDKEGRF
-317 TLSRSGSVSILETIP
+317 AVPRSDSAALLETIP
-332 DIPVHSNG
+332 DLPVHSNG
-340 SAEPGQA
+340 SPEPGQPV
-347 IQNAV
+347 QNAM
-352 SDDDYLEK
+352 SDDDYLVK
-360 NIPQEAEELSFEVSY
+360 NIPPEAEELSFEVSY
-375 SEMVTEAPK
+375 SEMVTEALK
-384 RNKFKKSDFKK
+384 RNKLKKSEIKK

-401 RFIVPKTRF
+401 KFIVQKTRF

-416 DLSTED
+416 DLSAED

-443 PLKRNKT
+443 QLKRNKT

-460 FGVPLTALLDNDR
+460 FGVPLAVLLDSDR

-560 AFITLMERGPHIKV
+560 AFISLMERGPHVKV

-608 SKNRMSIWNI
+608 SKNRMSMWNI

-637 ELRLANTA
+637 ELLLANTA

-651 MLNYQ
+651 MLKYQ
-656 KMLWKVPS
+656 KILWKVPS

-676 TILLKKQLPSV
+676 TMLLKKQLPSV
-687 KKLLR
+687 RKLLR
-692 RKTIE
+692 RKTLE
-697 REVISPKTSKVL
+697 RETTSPKTSKVL
-709 QKSPSLRRMSDVPE
+709 QKSPSARRMSDVPE

-738 AIQLSSQTTAKD
+738 AIQLNNQTKAKD

-769 QNQRLYEIGGNIGQ
+769 QNQRLYEIGGNIGE
-783 HCLDPDAYILDVYH
+783 HCLDPDAYILDVYRI
-797 VNPQAEWVIKPQPSF
+797 NPQAEWVIKPQESS

>member
-1 MLIGLPRGRGGLPL
+1 
-15 TARRKPL
+15 
-22 GAGRAGLPAGDGVRC
+22 
-37 WSMLVPAFVLGREPR
+37 MLVPAFVLGPERG

-73 YARSQPPGSEPRCAP
+73 YARSQPPSSEPRCAP
-88 GAAAS
+88 RAAAS
-93 HTGSRK
+93 HPGSRK

-114 SLHSPAFSRSN
+114 SLHSPAFNRSN
-125 SQASVDSAS
+125 SQASIDSTS
-134 MEDFWREIESIK
+134 MEDFLREIESIK
-146 ENSMG
+146 ESSMRA
-151 GQDEQTPAELKP
+151 QEEQIPAEVKP

-184 GDEEEDGKA
+184 GNEEEDGKA

-234 STSPPDDFSC
+234 SESPPDDFCC
-244 IPTPLLD
+244 IPAPLLEMI
-251 ATLDEEGLSA
+251 LDEEVVSA
-261 VPPRSGLLPG
+261 IPCRNGQLPG
-271 DTCDNHTTQEE
+271 DTCDNHTAQLDGPQEE
-282 KELPVVTKTS
+282 KELPGVMKTS
-292 GSLPDDASLN
+292 DSL
-302 STTFS
+302 
-307 DGSQDEEGKF
+307 
-317 TLSRSGSVSILETIP
+317 SILETIP
-332 DIPVHSNG
+332 ALPVHSNG
-340 SAEPGQA
+340 SPDPGQSV
-347 IQNAV
+347 QNAV
-352 SDDDYLEK
+352 SDDVYLEK
-360 NIPQEAEELSFEVSY
+360 NIPPETEELSFEVSY
-375 SEMVTEAPK
+375 SEMVTEIPK
-384 RNKFKKSDFKK
+384 RNKFKKSEFKK
-395 EDYVLT
+395 EDFALT
-401 RFIVPKTRF
+401 KFIVQKTRF

-416 DLSTED
+416 DLSSED

-443 PLKRNKT
+443 QLKRNKT
-450 EKVKGRDNGI
+450 ERVKGRDTGI
-460 FGVPLTALLDNDR
+460 FGVPLTVLLDNDR

-523 NADKFKWDKMCH
+523 NSDKFKWDRMCH

-560 AFITLMERGPHIKV
+560 AFITLMERGPPIKV

-608 SKNRMSIWNI
+608 SKNRMSVWNI

-637 ELRLANTA
+637 ELQLANTA

-651 MLNYQ
+651 MLKYQ
-656 KMLWKVPS
+656 KILWKVPS
-664 FLITQVRRMNEA
+664 FLIMQVRRMNEA
-676 TILLKKQLPSV
+676 TMLLKKQLPSV
-687 KKLLR
+687 RKLLR

-709 QKSPSLRRMSDVPE
+709 QKSPSSRRMSDVPE

-738 AIQLSSQTTAKD
+738 AIQLNSHTKAKD

-760 HGSSECIKI
+760 YGSSECIKI

>member
-1 MLIGLPRGRGGLPL
+1 
-15 TARRKPL
+15 
-22 GAGRAGLPAGDGVRC
+22 
-37 WSMLVPAFVLGREPR
+37 
-52 HARLTMEVEDSGG
+52 MEVGDPGR

-73 YARSQPPGSEPRCAP
+73 FHSARPRAPVQSPGTGVQPRRAPQGAASPPG
-88 GAAAS
+88 G
-93 HTGSRK
+93 RK
-99 SIPRCRRINRMLSNE
+99 SVPRCRRINRMLSNE

-134 MEDFWREIESIK
+134 MEDFWHGVEGIK
-146 ENSMG
+146 EDSMG
-151 GQDEQTPAELKP
+151 GQEEHTPTEAKP
-163 VDEGELEA
+163 LDEGELEA

-211 TYTQTMRKKNK
+211 TYTQTLRKKNK

-234 STSPPDDFSC
+234 SESP
-244 IPTPLLD
+244 
-251 ATLDEEGLSA
+251 
-261 VPPRSGLLPG
+261 
-271 DTCDNHTTQEE
+271 
-282 KELPVVTKTS
+282 
-292 GSLPDDASLN
+292 PDDASLN
-302 STTFS
+302 STSLS
-307 DGSQDEEGKF
+307 DGSQDEEGRF
-317 TLSRSGSVSILETIP
+317 AVSSSGSMSILETLP

-340 SAEPGQA
+340 SPDPRQKPG
-347 IQNAV
+347 QNAV
-352 SDDDYLEK
+352 RDGYLEK
-360 NIPQEAEELSFEVSY
+360 SVSPQAEELSFDVSY

-384 RNKFKKSDFKK
+384 ISKFKKSDLKK
-395 EDYVLT
+395 EDYSLT
-401 RFIVPKTRF
+401 KFIVQKTRF

-416 DLSTED
+416 DLSVED

-443 PLKRNKT
+443 QLKRNKT
-450 EKVKGRDNGI
+450 EKVKGRDSGI
-460 FGVPLTALLDNDR
+460 FGVPLTVLLENDR
-473 KKDPGVKVPLV
+473 KKDPGAKVPLV

-560 AFITLMERGPHIKV
+560 AFISLMERGPHIKV
-574 QFQALHLMVMALPD
+574 QFQALHLMIMALPD

-594 QALMTFFNKVIANE
+594 QALMSFFNKVIANE

-637 ELRLANTA
+637 ELVLTNTA

-651 MLNYQ
+651 MLKYQ
-656 KMLWKVPS
+656 KILWKVPS

-676 TILLKKQLPSV
+676 SMLLKKQLPSV

-697 REVISPKTSKVL
+697 RETINPKASKAL
-709 QKSPSLRRMSDVPE
+709 QKTPSSRRMSDVPE

-738 AIQLSSQTTAKD
+738 AIQLNSQTKVKD

-760 HGSSECIKI
+760 HGSSECIKV

-783 HCLDPDAYILDVYH
+783 HCLDPDAYILDVYR
-797 VNPQAEWVIKPQPSF
+797 VNPQAEWVIKPQPSC

>member
-1 MLIGLPRGRGGLPL
+1 MIFLCL
-15 TARRKPL
+15 
-22 GAGRAGLPAGDGVRC
+22 C
-37 WSMLVPAFVLGREPR
+37 WRLFVCLVNTSFVQSKIPDL
-52 HARLTMEVEDSGG
+52 
-65 VVLTAYHS
+65 
-73 YARSQPPGSEPRCAP
+73 ARSPAAKSTSSLCTRRTMSKWKGCCEIGSGSFSP
-88 GAAAS
+88 
-93 HTGSRK
+93 GSRK
-99 SIPRCRRINRMLSNE
+99 SIPRCRQINRMLSNE
-114 SLHSPAFSRSN
+114 SLHPPAFSRSN

-146 ENSMG
+146 ESSMG
-151 GQDEQTPAELKP
+151 GQEEPLPAEAKP

-234 STSPPDDFSC
+234 NESPP
-244 IPTPLLD
+244 
-251 ATLDEEGLSA
+251 GN
-261 VPPRSGLLPG
+261 
-271 DTCDNHTTQEE
+271 TCDNHTLQLDGTQEG
-282 KELPVVTKTS
+282 KEPPGVIQTS
-292 GSLPDDASLN
+292 GPKPGGASLN
-302 STTFS
+302 STTLS
-307 DGSQDEEGKF
+307 DTSQVEEESF
-317 TLSRSGSVSILETIP
+317 AVPRSGSVSILETIP

-340 SAEPGQA
+340 SPDPGQPV
-347 IQNAV
+347 QNAM
-352 SDDDYLEK
+352 SDNDYLEK
-360 NIPQEAEELSFEVSY
+360 NIPPEAEELSFEVSY

-384 RNKFKKSDFKK
+384 RNKLKKSEIKK
-395 EDYVLT
+395 EDYALT
-401 RFIVPKTRF
+401 KLIVQKTRS

-416 DLSTED
+416 DLSAED

-443 PLKRNKT
+443 QLKRNKT
-450 EKVKGRDNGI
+450 EKVKGRDSGI
-460 FGVPLTALLDNDR
+460 FGVPLTVLLENDR
-473 KKDPGVKVPLV
+473 RKDPGVKVPLV

-560 AFITLMERGPHIKV
+560 AFITLLERGPHVKV
-574 QFQALHLMVMALPD
+574 QFQALHLMIMALPD

-608 SKNRMSIWNI
+608 SKNRMSMWNI

-637 ELRLANTA
+637 ELLLASTA

-651 MLNYQ
+651 MLKYQ
-656 KMLWKVPS
+656 KILWKVPS

-676 TILLKKQLPSV
+676 TMLLKKQLPSV
-687 KKLLR
+687 RKLLR

-697 REVISPKTSKVL
+697 REITSPKTSKVL
-709 QKSPSLRRMSDVPE
+709 QKSPSSRRMSDVPE

-738 AIQLSSQTTAKD
+738 AIQLNSQTKAKD
-750 ILAKFQYENS
+750 ILAKFQFENRTALL
-760 HGSSECIKI
+760 GSRCLHIGCISCKSSG
-769 QNQRLYEIGGNIGQ
+769 RMG
-783 HCLDPDAYILDVYH
+783 D
-797 VNPQAEWVIKPQPSF
+797 

>member
-1 MLIGLPRGRGGLPL
+1 
-15 TARRKPL
+15 
-22 GAGRAGLPAGDGVRC
+22 
-37 WSMLVPAFVLGREPR
+37 MLVPAFVLRPEWS

-73 YARSQPPGSEPRCAP
+73 YARPPPPSPEPRCAP
-88 GAAAS
+88 RATAS
-93 HTGSRK
+93 LPGSRK

-114 SLHSPAFSRSN
+114 SLQSPAFSRSN

-146 ENSMG
+146 ETSLG
-151 GQDEQTPAELKP
+151 AQEEQTPAEAKP
-163 VDEGELEA
+163 LDEGELEA

-211 TYTQTMRKKNK
+211 TYTQTLRKKNK
-222 QSVRDVRDIFGV
+222 QSVRDVRDIFGA
-234 STSPPDDFSC
+234 SESP
-244 IPTPLLD
+244 
-251 ATLDEEGLSA
+251 
-261 VPPRSGLLPG
+261 PG
-271 DTCDNHTTQEE
+271 DTCDSHAS
-282 KELPVVTKTS
+282 ELDGAREGKALPGIIKAS
-292 GSLPDDASLN
+292 GPLPDGASLN
-302 STTFS
+302 SSTLS
-307 DGSQDEEGKF
+307 DGSQDEEWSF
-317 TLSRSGSVSILETIP
+317 TVPRSGSMSILEAIP
-332 DIPVHSNG
+332 DVPVHSNG
-340 SAEPGQA
+340 AADPGRSAR
-347 IQNAV
+347 NAA
-352 SDDDYLEK
+352 SDDEYLEK
-360 NIPQEAEELSFEVSY
+360 SIPVEAEELSFEVSY
-375 SEMVTEAPK
+375 SEKLTQAPK
-384 RNKFKKSDFKK
+384 RNRFKKLDFKK
-395 EDYVLT
+395 EDYVLPK
-401 RFIVPKTRF
+401 FVVQKTRF
-410 GLTEAG
+410 GLTKAE
-416 DLSTED
+416 DLSAED

-430 LIELTAFFDAFGI
+430 LIELTAFFDAFRI
-443 PLKRNKT
+443 QLKRNKT
-450 EKVKGRDNGI
+450 EKVKGRDSGI
-460 FGVPLTALLDNDR
+460 FGVPLTVLLENDR
-473 KKDPGVKVPLV
+473 RKDSGVKVPLV

-523 NADKFKWDKMCH
+523 NADKFKWEKMCH

-560 AFITLMERGPHIKV
+560 AFITLMERGPHIRV

-632 HSDYE
+632 HSDCE
-637 ELRLANTA
+637 ELLLANTA

-651 MLNYQ
+651 MLKYQ
-656 KMLWKVPS
+656 EMLWTVPS
-664 FLITQVRRMNEA
+664 FLISQVRRMNEA
-676 TILLKKQLPSV
+676 TMLLKKPLPSV

-697 REVISPKTSKVL
+697 RGVTSPKTSKVL
-709 QKSPSLRRMSDVPE
+709 QKSPSTRRMSDVPE

-738 AIQLSSQTTAKD
+738 AIQLNSQTKVKD
-750 ILAKFQYENS
+750 ILAKFQCENS

-797 VNPQAEWVIKPQPSF
+797 VNPQAEWVIKPQQSV

>member
-1 MLIGLPRGRGGLPL
+1 
-15 TARRKPL
+15 
-22 GAGRAGLPAGDGVRC
+22 
-37 WSMLVPAFVLGREPR
+37 
-52 HARLTMEVEDSGG
+52 
-65 VVLTAYHS
+65 
-73 YARSQPPGSEPRCAP
+73 
-88 GAAAS
+88 
-93 HTGSRK
+93 
-99 SIPRCRRINRMLSNE
+99 MLSNE
-114 SLHSPAFSRSN
+114 SLHCPAFSRSN

-146 ENSMG
+146 ENSLG
-151 GQDEQTPAELKP
+151 GQEEQPPAEVKP

-222 QSVRDVRDIFGV
+222 HSVRDVRDIFGA
-234 STSPPDDFSC
+234 SESPTGAS
-244 IPTPLLD
+244 
-251 ATLDEEGLSA
+251 
-261 VPPRSGLLPG
+261 
-271 DTCDNHTTQEE
+271 CDNHTTQLDGTEE
-282 KELPVVTKTS
+282 DKELPGVITRS
-292 GSLPDDASLN
+292 GPMPDDASLN
-302 STTFS
+302 STTLS
-307 DGSQDEEGKF
+307 DGAQDEEGSF
-317 TLSRSGSVSILETIP
+317 AVPRNSSRSILEAIP

-340 SAEPGQA
+340 SAGPGQSL
-347 IQNAV
+347 QTAV
-352 SDDDYLEK
+352 SDGGYLGK
-360 NIPQEAEELSFEVSY
+360 NIPPETEELSFEISY

-384 RNKFKKSDFKK
+384 RSKFKKLEIKK
-395 EDYVLT
+395 EDYALT
-401 RFIVPKTRF
+401 KFIVQKTRL

-443 PLKRNKT
+443 QLKRNKT

-460 FGVPLTALLDNDR
+460 FGVPLTVLLDNDR

-560 AFITLMERGPHIKV
+560 AFIALMERGLHIKV
-574 QFQALHLMVMALPD
+574 QLQALHLMVMALPD

-594 QALMTFFNKVIANE
+594 QALLTFFNKVIANE

-618 STVMAP
+618 STIMAP

-637 ELRLANTA
+637 ELLLANTA

-651 MLNYQ
+651 MLKYQ
-656 KMLWKVPS
+656 KILWKVPS
-664 FLITQVRRMNEA
+664 FLISQVRRMNEA
-676 TILLKKQLPSV
+676 TMLLKKQLPSV

-697 REVISPKTSKVL
+697 REITSPKTSKVL
-709 QKSPSLRRMSDVPE
+709 QKSPSSRRLSDVPE

-738 AIQLSSQTTAKD
+738 AIQLNSQTKAKD
-750 ILAKFQYENS
+750 ILAKFQYENRKKVTKARVDRTKKKL
-760 HGSSECIKI
+760 SEA
-769 QNQRLYEIGGNIGQ
+769 NRNPGHLYLPIAG
-783 HCLDPDAYILDVYH
+783 LDPYL
-797 VNPQAEWVIKPQPSF
+797 

>member
-1 MLIGLPRGRGGLPL
+1 
-15 TARRKPL
+15 
-22 GAGRAGLPAGDGVRC
+22 
-37 WSMLVPAFVLGREPR
+37 MLVPAFVLRPEWS

-73 YARSQPPGSEPRCAP
+73 YARPPPPSPEPRCAP
-88 GAAAS
+88 RATAS
-93 HTGSRK
+93 LPGSRK

-114 SLHSPAFSRSN
+114 SLQSPAFSRSN

-146 ENSMG
+146 ETSLG
-151 GQDEQTPAELKP
+151 AQEEQTPAEAKP
-163 VDEGELEA
+163 LDEGELEA

-211 TYTQTMRKKNK
+211 TYTQTLRKKNK
-222 QSVRDVRDIFGV
+222 QSVRDVRDIFGA
-234 STSPPDDFSC
+234 SESPPD
-244 IPTPLLD
+244 
-251 ATLDEEGLSA
+251 G
-261 VPPRSGLLPG
+261 
-271 DTCDNHTTQEE
+271 
-282 KELPVVTKTS
+282 
-292 GSLPDDASLN
+292 ASLN
-302 STTFS
+302 SSTLS
-307 DGSQDEEGKF
+307 DGSQDEEWSF
-317 TLSRSGSVSILETIP
+317 TVPRSGSMSILEAIP
-332 DIPVHSNG
+332 DVPVHSNG
-340 SAEPGQA
+340 AADPGRSAR
-347 IQNAV
+347 NAA
-352 SDDDYLEK
+352 SDDEYLEK
-360 NIPQEAEELSFEVSY
+360 SIPVEAEELSFEVSY
-375 SEMVTEAPK
+375 SEKLTQAPK
-384 RNKFKKSDFKK
+384 RNRFKKLDFKK
-395 EDYVLT
+395 EDYVLPK
-401 RFIVPKTRF
+401 FVVQKTRF
-410 GLTEAG
+410 GLTKAE
-416 DLSTED
+416 DLSAED

-430 LIELTAFFDAFGI
+430 LIELTAFFDAFRI
-443 PLKRNKT
+443 QLKRNKT
-450 EKVKGRDNGI
+450 EKVKGRDSGI
-460 FGVPLTALLDNDR
+460 FGVPLTVLLENDR
-473 KKDPGVKVPLV
+473 RKDSGVKVPLV

-523 NADKFKWDKMCH
+523 NADKFKWEKMCH

-560 AFITLMERGPHIKV
+560 AFITLMERGPHIRV

-632 HSDYE
+632 HSDCE
-637 ELRLANTA
+637 ELLLANTA

-651 MLNYQ
+651 MLKYQ
-656 KMLWKVPS
+656 EMLWTVPS
-664 FLITQVRRMNEA
+664 FLISQVRRMNEA
-676 TILLKKQLPSV
+676 TMLLKKPLPSV

-697 REVISPKTSKVL
+697 RGVTSPKTSKVL
-709 QKSPSLRRMSDVPE
+709 QKSPSTRRMSDVPE

-738 AIQLSSQTTAKD
+738 AIQLNSQTKVKD
-750 ILAKFQYENS
+750 ILAKFQCENS

-797 VNPQAEWVIKPQPSF
+797 VNPQAEWVIKPQQSV

>member
-1 MLIGLPRGRGGLPL
+1 
-15 TARRKPL
+15 
-22 GAGRAGLPAGDGVRC
+22 
-37 WSMLVPAFVLGREPR
+37 
-52 HARLTMEVEDSGG
+52 
-65 VVLTAYHS
+65 
-73 YARSQPPGSEPRCAP
+73 
-88 GAAAS
+88 
-93 HTGSRK
+93 
-99 SIPRCRRINRMLSNE
+99 MLSNE
-114 SLHSPAFSRSN
+114 SLHSPAFCRSN
-125 SQASVDSAS
+125 SQASVDSTS

-151 GQDEQTPAELKP
+151 GQEEQLPAEVKP

-184 GDEEEDGKA
+184 GNEEEDGKA

-211 TYTQTMRKKNK
+211 TYTQTLRKKNK

-234 STSPPDDFSC
+234 SESPPSDICC
-244 IPTPLLD
+244 IPTPPLY
-251 ATLDEEGLSA
+251 ATLDEEGLSII
-261 VPPRSGLLPG
+261 PYGNSQLP
-271 DTCDNHTTQEE
+271 DDACDNHTAQLGGTEEE
-282 KELPVVTKTS
+282 KEVPEVIQTS
-292 GSLPDDASLN
+292 GPVPDDASLN
-302 STTFS
+302 STTLPN
-307 DGSQDEEGKF
+307 GSRNEEGSF
-317 TLSRSGSVSILETIP
+317 VDPRIGSMQSILEAIP
-332 DIPVHSNG
+332 DVPVHSNG
-340 SAEPGQA
+340 SADAGQSA
-347 IQNAV
+347 Q
-352 SDDDYLEK
+352 STLSDDYLEK
-360 NIPQEAEELSFEVSY
+360 DIPAETEEVSFEVSY
-375 SEMVTEAPK
+375 SEMITEAPK
-384 RNKFKKSDFKK
+384 RNRSKKSEIKK
-395 EDYVLT
+395 EDYALT
-401 RFIVPKTRF
+401 KLTVQKTRL

-416 DLSTED
+416 DLSAED

-443 PLKRNKT
+443 QLKRNKT

-460 FGVPLTALLDNDR
+460 FGVPLTVLLDNDR
-473 KKDPGVKVPLV
+473 KKDPEVKVPLV

-523 NADKFKWDKMCH
+523 NTDKFKWDKMCH

-608 SKNRMSIWNI
+608 SKNRMSLWNI

-637 ELRLANTA
+637 ELLLANTA

-651 MLNYQ
+651 MLKYQ
-656 KMLWKVPS
+656 KILWKVPS

-676 TILLKKQLPSV
+676 TMLLKKQLPSV

-697 REVISPKTSKVL
+697 REGTSPKTSKVL
-709 QKSPSLRRMSDVPE
+709 QKSPSSRRMSDVPE

-738 AIQLSSQTTAKD
+738 AIQLNSETKAKD

-797 VNPQAEWVIKPQPSF
+797 VNPHAEWVIKPQASL

>member
-1 MLIGLPRGRGGLPL
+1 M
-15 TARRKPL
+15 TAQE
-22 GAGRAGLPAGDGVRC
+22 
-37 WSMLVPAFVLGREPR
+37 F
-52 HARLTMEVEDSGG
+52 
-65 VVLTAYHS
+65 
-73 YARSQPPGSEPRCAP
+73 CASALRISAP
-88 GAAAS
+88 DFQLAE
-93 HTGSRK
+93 RK

-125 SQASVDSAS
+125 SQASVDSGS
-134 MEDFWREIESIK
+134 MEDFWREIENLKEHSIM
-146 ENSMG
+146 E
-151 GQDEQTPAELKP
+151 GQEEPPSTPTETKP
-163 VDEGELEA
+163 LDEGELEA

-222 QSVRDVRDIFGV
+222 QTVRDVRDIFGV
-234 STSPPDDFSC
+234 SESPP
-244 IPTPLLD
+244 
-251 ATLDEEGLSA
+251 
-261 VPPRSGLLPG
+261 G
-271 DTCDNHTTQEE
+271 DSCDNHATQLDGTEEE
-282 KELPVVTKTS
+282 KELPEEVPKTR
-292 GSLPDDASLN
+292 GSTPDGASLN
-302 STTFS
+302 STAVS
-307 DGSQDEEGKF
+307 DGSPDEDGS
-317 TLSRSGSVSILETIP
+317 LADPSSDSRSRLTAIP

-340 SAEPGQA
+340 SSDPGQS
-347 IQNAV
+347 V
-352 SDDDYLEK
+352 SNELHNGDYLEK
-360 NIPQEAEELSFEVSY
+360 NIPAEVEELSFEISY
-375 SEMVTEAPK
+375 SEMITDAPK
-384 RNKFKKSDFKK
+384 RNKYKKSEIKK
-395 EDYVLT
+395 EECALT
-401 RFIVPKTRF
+401 KFFVQKTRF

-416 DLSTED
+416 DLSAED

-430 LIELTAFFDAFGI
+430 LIELTAFFDAFRI
-443 PLKRNKT
+443 QLKRSKT

-460 FGVPLTALLDNDR
+460 FGVPLTVLLENDR
-473 KKDPGVKVPLV
+473 KKDPGVKVPFV

-560 AFITLMERGPHIKV
+560 AFITLLERGPHIKV

-594 QALMTFFNKVIANE
+594 QALMKFFSKVIANE
-608 SKNRMSIWNI
+608 SKNRMSVWNI

-632 HSDYE
+632 HSDCE
-637 ELRLANTA
+637 ELQLANTA

-651 MLNYQ
+651 MLKYQ
-656 KMLWKVPS
+656 NILWKVPS

-676 TILLKKQLPSV
+676 TMLLKKQLPSM

-697 REVISPKTSKVL
+697 REVPTPKTSKVL
-709 QKSPSLRRMSDVPE
+709 QKSPSSRRMSDVPE

-738 AIQLSSQTTAKD
+738 AIQLNSQTKAKD

-760 HGSSECIKI
+760 HSSSDCIKM
-769 QNQRLYEIGGNIGQ
+769 QNQRLYEVGGNIGQ

-797 VNPQAEWVIKPQPSF
+797 VNPHAEWVIKPQPRL

>member
-1 MLIGLPRGRGGLPL
+1 
-15 TARRKPL
+15 
-22 GAGRAGLPAGDGVRC
+22 
-37 WSMLVPAFVLGREPR
+37 MLVPVFVLGPAPR

-73 YARSQPPGSEPRCAP
+73 YARAQPPSAESRCAP
-88 GAAAS
+88 RAAAS
-93 HTGSRK
+93 HPLSRK
-99 SIPRCRRINRMLSNE
+99 SIPHCRRINRMLSNE
-114 SLHSPAFSRSN
+114 SLHPPAFSRSN
-125 SQASVDSAS
+125 SEASVDSAS

-146 ENSMG
+146 ESSMG
-151 GQDEQTPAELKP
+151 GQEEPLPAEVTP

-234 STSPPDDFSC
+234 SESPPDD
-244 IPTPLLD
+244 
-251 ATLDEEGLSA
+251 
-261 VPPRSGLLPG
+261 
-271 DTCDNHTTQEE
+271 
-282 KELPVVTKTS
+282 
-292 GSLPDDASLN
+292 ASPN
-302 STTFS
+302 STTLS
-307 DGSQDEEGKF
+307 DASQDKEGSF
-317 TLSRSGSVSILETIP
+317 AVPRSDSVALLETIP
-332 DIPVHSNG
+332 DLPVHSNG
-340 SAEPGQA
+340 SPEPGQPV
-347 IQNAV
+347 QNAM
-352 SDDDYLEK
+352 SDDDYLVK
-360 NIPQEAEELSFEVSY
+360 NIPPEAEELSFEVSY
-375 SEMVTEAPK
+375 SEMVTEALK
-384 RNKFKKSDFKK
+384 RNKLKKSEIKK

-401 RFIVPKTRF
+401 KFIVQKTRF

-416 DLSTED
+416 DLSAED

-430 LIELTAFFDAFGI
+430 LIELTAFLDAFGI
-443 PLKRNKT
+443 QLKRNKT
-450 EKVKGRDNGI
+450 EKVKGRDSGI
-460 FGVPLTALLDNDR
+460 FGVPLAVLLDSDR

-560 AFITLMERGPHIKV
+560 AFISLMERGSHVKV

-608 SKNRMSIWNI
+608 SKNRMSMWNI

-637 ELRLANTA
+637 ELLLANTA

-651 MLNYQ
+651 MLKYQ
-656 KMLWKVPS
+656 KILWKVPS

-676 TILLKKQLPSV
+676 TMLLKKQLPSV
-687 KKLLR
+687 RKLLR
-692 RKTIE
+692 RKTLE
-697 REVISPKTSKVL
+697 RETTSPKTSKVL
-709 QKSPSLRRMSDVPE
+709 QKSPSARRMSDVPE

-738 AIQLSSQTTAKD
+738 AIQLNNQTKAKD

-769 QNQRLYEIGGNIGQ
+769 QNQRLYEIGGNIGE
-783 HCLDPDAYILDVYH
+783 HCLDPEAYILDVYH
-797 VNPQAEWVIKPQPSF
+797 INPQAEWVIKPQQSS

>member
-1 MLIGLPRGRGGLPL
+1 
-15 TARRKPL
+15 
-22 GAGRAGLPAGDGVRC
+22 
-37 WSMLVPAFVLGREPR
+37 
-52 HARLTMEVEDSGG
+52 MEVEDSGG

-73 YARSQPPGSEPRCAP
+73 HARSQPQGAEPRCAP
-88 GAAAS
+88 RAAS
-93 HTGSRK
+93 SHPLSRK

-114 SLHSPAFSRSN
+114 SLHPPTFSRSN
-125 SQASVDSAS
+125 SQASVDSS
-134 MEDFWREIESIK
+134 TSVEEFWREIESIK
-146 ENSMG
+146 ESSIVG
-151 GQDEQTPAELKP
+151 AQEEPPATPTTPTTEVKP

-171 EWLQDVGLSTLIS
+171 EWLQDVGLSTLVS
-184 GDEEEDGKA
+184 GNEEEDGKA

-211 TYTQTMRKKNK
+211 TYTQTLRKKNK
-222 QSVRDVRDIFGV
+222 QPIRDVRDVFGV
-234 STSPPDDFSC
+234 SESPPSDSCGHATQLDD
-244 IPTPLLD
+244 TK
-251 ATLDEEGLSA
+251 
-261 VPPRSGLLPG
+261 
-271 DTCDNHTTQEE
+271 EE
-282 KELPVVTKTS
+282 KELPGVTKPS
-292 GSLPDDASLN
+292 GPLPDDTSIS
-302 STTFS
+302 STTLS
-307 DGSQDEEGKF
+307 NGVQDEESSF
-317 TLSRSGSVSILETIP
+317 VDLQSGSMSILEAMP
-332 DIPVHSNG
+332 HLPVHTNG
-340 SAEPGQA
+340 SAEAEPSVPSA
-347 IQNAV
+347 L

-360 NIPQEAEELSFEVSY
+360 NIPPEAEELSFEVSY
-375 SEMVTEAPK
+375 SEMVTEAPHRHK
-384 RNKFKKSDFKK
+384 WKKPDIKK
-395 EDYVLT
+395 EDSALT
-401 RFIVPKTRF
+401 KFIVQKTRF
-410 GLTEAG
+410 GWTETG
-416 DLSTED
+416 DLSPED

-443 PLKRNKT
+443 QLKRNKT
-450 EKVKGRDNGI
+450 ERGRGRDSGI
-460 FGVPLTALLDNDR
+460 FGVPLTVLLDNDR
-473 KKDPGVKVPLV
+473 KKDPEVKVPLV
-484 LQKFFEK
+484 LQKFFQK

-511 VKQYREELDAKF
+511 VKQYREELDARF
-523 NADKFKWDKMCH
+523 NADKFRWDKMCH

-608 SKNRMSIWNI
+608 SKNRMSLWNI

-637 ELRLANTA
+637 ELLLANTA

-651 MLNYQ
+651 MLKYQ
-656 KMLWKVPS
+656 KILWKVPS

-676 TILLKKQLPSV
+676 TMLLKKQLPSV

-692 RKTIE
+692 RKTLE
-697 REVISPKTSKVL
+697 REVSSPKTSKVP
-709 QKSPSLRRMSDVPE
+709 QKSPSRRMSDVPE

-738 AIQLSSQTTAKD
+738 AIQLNSQTKAKD

-760 HGSSECIKI
+760 RSSPECIKT
-769 QNQRLYEIGGNIGQ
+769 QHQRLYEVGGNIGQ

-797 VNPQAEWVIKPQPSF
+797 VNPHAEWVIKP

>member
-1 MLIGLPRGRGGLPL
+1 
-15 TARRKPL
+15 
-22 GAGRAGLPAGDGVRC
+22 
-37 WSMLVPAFVLGREPR
+37 
-52 HARLTMEVEDSGG
+52 
-65 VVLTAYHS
+65 
-73 YARSQPPGSEPRCAP
+73 
-88 GAAAS
+88 
-93 HTGSRK
+93 
-99 SIPRCRRINRMLSNE
+99 MLSDE
-114 SLHSPAFSRSN
+114 SSHPPTFSRSS
-125 SQASVDSAS
+125 SQASIDSTS
-134 MEDFWREIESIK
+134 MEDFWHEIESIN
-146 ENSMG
+146 ESCVG
-151 GQDEQTPAELKP
+151 GHEEQTPTEAKPAE
-163 VDEGELEA
+163 EGELEA

-234 STSPPDDFSC
+234 SESP
-244 IPTPLLD
+244 
-251 ATLDEEGLSA
+251 
-261 VPPRSGLLPG
+261 PG
-271 DTCDNHTTQEE
+271 DTYDSHATELGETQEE
-282 KELPVVTKTS
+282 KEVPTGVKTS
-292 GSLPDDASLN
+292 ASTPDDTSLN
-302 STTFS
+302 SITLS
-307 DGSQDEEGKF
+307 DGSQDEEGSVTDPQGESMPIF
-317 TLSRSGSVSILETIP
+317 ETFPDLSIHPNGMSDPGEK
-332 DIPVHSNG
+332 PV
-340 SAEPGQA
+340 
-347 IQNAV
+347 QNAV
-352 SDDDYLEK
+352 SDGCNLEK
-360 NIPQEAEELSFEVSY
+360 NIPPEAEELSFEISY
-375 SEMVTEAPK
+375 SEVITETPK
-384 RNKFKKSDFKK
+384 RNKLKKSVIKK
-395 EDYVLT
+395 EDFVLT
-401 RFIVPKTRF
+401 KLFVKKTRF

-416 DLSTED
+416 DLSVED
-422 MKKIRHLS
+422 MKKVRRLS
-430 LIELTAFFDAFGI
+430 LIELTAFLDAFGI
-443 PLKRNKT
+443 PLKRYKT

-460 FGVPLTALLDNDR
+460 FGVPLTVLLDNDR

-511 VKQYREELDAKF
+511 VKQYREELDTKF

-560 AFITLMERGPHIKV
+560 AFIMLMERGPHIKV
-574 QFQALHLMVMALPD
+574 QFQALHLMIMALPD

-608 SKNRMSIWNI
+608 SKNRMSMWNI

-651 MLNYQ
+651 MLKYQ
-656 KMLWKVPS
+656 KILWKVPS

-676 TILLKKQLPSV
+676 TVLLKKQLPSV

-692 RKTIE
+692 RKTLE
-697 REVISPKTSKVL
+697 REVTSPKISKIL
-709 QKSPSLRRMSDVPE
+709 QKSPSSRRVSDVPE

-738 AIQLSSQTTAKD
+738 AIQLNGQTRARD
-750 ILAKFQYENS
+750 IMAKFQYENS

-769 QNQRLYEIGGNIGQ
+769 QNLRLYEIGGNIGQ

-797 VNPQAEWVIKPQPSF
+797 VNPQAEWVIKP

>member
-1 MLIGLPRGRGGLPL
+1 
-15 TARRKPL
+15 
-22 GAGRAGLPAGDGVRC
+22 
-37 WSMLVPAFVLGREPR
+37 MLVPAFVLGPAPG

-73 YARSQPPGSEPRCAP
+73 YARSQPPSAEPRCAP
-88 GAAAS
+88 RAAAS
-93 HTGSRK
+93 HPLSRK

-114 SLHSPAFSRSN
+114 SLHPPVFSRSN
-125 SQASVDSAS
+125 SQVSVDSAS
-134 MEDFWREIESIK
+134 MEDFWREIESIR
-146 ENSMG
+146 ESSMG
-151 GQDEQTPAELKP
+151 GQEEPPAEPKP

-234 STSPPDDFSC
+234 SESPPD
-244 IPTPLLD
+244 
-251 ATLDEEGLSA
+251 G
-261 VPPRSGLLPG
+261 
-271 DTCDNHTTQEE
+271 
-282 KELPVVTKTS
+282 
-292 GSLPDDASLN
+292 ASLN
-302 STTFS
+302 STTPS
-307 DGSQDEEGKF
+307 DASQDEQGSF
-317 TLSRSGSVSILETIP
+317 AIPRSGCVSILETIP

-340 SAEPGQA
+340 SPDPGQPVE
-347 IQNAV
+347 NAM

-360 NIPQEAEELSFEVSY
+360 NIPPEAEELSFEVSY
-375 SEMVTEAPK
+375 SEMVTEALK
-384 RNKFKKSDFKK
+384 RNKLTKSEIKK
-395 EDYVLT
+395 EDYALT
-401 RFIVPKTRF
+401 KLIVQKTRF

-416 DLSTED
+416 DLSAED
-422 MKKIRHLS
+422 MKNIRHLS

-443 PLKRNKT
+443 QLKRNKT
-450 EKVKGRDNGI
+450 EKVKGRDSGI
-460 FGVPLTALLDNDR
+460 FGVPLTVLLENDR
-473 KKDPGVKVPLV
+473 RKDPGVKVPLV

-560 AFITLMERGPHIKV
+560 AFISLLERGPHIKV
-574 QFQALHLMVMALPD
+574 QFQALHLMIMALPD

-608 SKNRMSIWNI
+608 SKNRMSMWNI

-637 ELRLANTA
+637 ELLLANTA

-651 MLNYQ
+651 MLKYQ
-656 KMLWKVPS
+656 KILWKVPS

-676 TILLKKQLPSV
+676 TMLLKKQLPSV
-687 KKLLR
+687 RKLLR

-697 REVISPKTSKVL
+697 REITSPKTSKVL
-709 QKSPSLRRMSDVPE
+709 QKSPSSRRMSDVPE

-738 AIQLSSQTTAKD
+738 AIQLNSQTKAKD
-750 ILAKFQYENS
+750 ILAKFQFENS
-760 HGSSECIKI
+760 RGSSECIKI

-797 VNPQAEWVIKPQPSF
+797 ANPQAEWVIKPQPSL

>member
-1 MLIGLPRGRGGLPL
+1 
-15 TARRKPL
+15 
-22 GAGRAGLPAGDGVRC
+22 
-37 WSMLVPAFVLGREPR
+37 
-52 HARLTMEVEDSGG
+52 
-65 VVLTAYHS
+65 
-73 YARSQPPGSEPRCAP
+73 
-88 GAAAS
+88 
-93 HTGSRK
+93 
-99 SIPRCRRINRMLSNE
+99 MLSNE
-114 SLHSPAFSRSN
+114 SLHPPTFSRSN
-125 SQASVDSAS
+125 SQASVDSS
-134 MEDFWREIESIK
+134 TSVEEFWREIESIK
-146 ENSMG
+146 ESNMG
-151 GQDEQTPAELKP
+151 VQEEQPPTATAEVKP

-184 GDEEEDGKA
+184 GNEEEDGKA

-211 TYTQTMRKKNK
+211 TYTQTLRKKSK
-222 QSVRDVRDIFGV
+222 QPVRDVRDVFGV
-234 STSPPDDFSC
+234 SESPPSDSC
-244 IPTPLLD
+244 EHATQLD
-251 ATLDEEGLSA
+251 GTKEEKD
-261 VPPRSGLLPG
+261 LPG
-271 DTCDNHTTQEE
+271 
-282 KELPVVTKTS
+282 VTKTNRP
-292 GSLPDDASLN
+292 LPDDASLN
-302 STTFS
+302 STTLS
-307 DGSQDEEGKF
+307 NGAQDEEGGF
-317 TLSRSGSVSILETIP
+317 VALQSGSVSILEAIP
-332 DIPVHSNG
+332 DISVHTNG
-340 SAEPGQA
+340 SAGAEQPVQS
-347 IQNAV
+347 V
-352 SDDDYLEK
+352 LRDDEYLEK
-360 NIPQEAEELSFEVSY
+360 NIPPEAEELSFEVSY
-375 SEMVTEAPK
+375 SEMVTETPD
-384 RNKFKKSDFKK
+384 RNKWKKSDIKK

-401 RFIVPKTRF
+401 KFIVQKTRF
-410 GLTEAG
+410 GLTETG
-416 DLSTED
+416 DLSAED

-443 PLKRNKT
+443 QLKRNKT
-450 EKVKGRDNGI
+450 ERVRGRDNGI
-460 FGVPLTALLDNDR
+460 FGVPLTVLLDNDR
-473 KKDPGVKVPLV
+473 KKDPEVKVPLV
-484 LQKFFEK
+484 LQKFFQK

-511 VKQYREELDAKF
+511 VKQYREELDARF

-560 AFITLMERGPHIKV
+560 AFISLMERGPDIKM

-608 SKNRMSIWNI
+608 SKNRMSLWNI

-637 ELRLANTA
+637 ELLLANTA

-651 MLNYQ
+651 MLKYQ
-656 KMLWKVPS
+656 KILWKVPS

-676 TILLKKQLPSV
+676 TMLLKKQLPSV

-692 RKTIE
+692 RKTLE
-697 REVISPKTSKVL
+697 REVSNPKTSKVP
-709 QKSPSLRRMSDVPE
+709 QKSPSSRRMSDVPE

-738 AIQLSSQTTAKD
+738 AIQLNSQTKAKD
-750 ILAKFQYENS
+750 ILAKFQYESS
-760 HGSSECIKI
+760 HSSSERIKM
-769 QNQRLYEIGGNIGQ
+769 QNQRLYEVGGNIGQ

-797 VNPQAEWVIKPQPSF
+797 VNPHAEWVIKP

>member
-1 MLIGLPRGRGGLPL
+1 
-15 TARRKPL
+15 
-22 GAGRAGLPAGDGVRC
+22 
-37 WSMLVPAFVLGREPR
+37 MLVPAFVLGPERG
-52 HARLTMEVEDSGG
+52 HARLRMEVEDSGG

-73 YARSQPPGSEPRCAP
+73 YARSQPSSSEPRCAP
-88 GAAAS
+88 RATAS
-93 HTGSRK
+93 HPGSRK

-114 SLHSPAFSRSN
+114 SLHSPAFTRSN
-125 SQASVDSAS
+125 SQASIDSTS
-134 MEDFWREIESIK
+134 MEDFLREIESIK
-146 ENSMG
+146 ENSIG
-151 GQDEQTPAELKP
+151 GQEEQIPAEVKP

-234 STSPPDDFSC
+234 SESP
-244 IPTPLLD
+244 
-251 ATLDEEGLSA
+251 
-261 VPPRSGLLPG
+261 
-271 DTCDNHTTQEE
+271 
-282 KELPVVTKTS
+282 
-292 GSLPDDASLN
+292 
-302 STTFS
+302 
-307 DGSQDEEGKF
+307 
-317 TLSRSGSVSILETIP
+317 SILETIP
-332 DIPVHSNG
+332 ALPVHSNG
-340 SAEPGQA
+340 SPDPGQSV
-347 IQNAV
+347 QNAV
-352 SDDDYLEK
+352 SDDNYLEK
-360 NIPQEAEELSFEVSY
+360 NIVPETEELSFEVSY
-375 SEMVTEAPK
+375 SEMVTEIPK

-395 EDYVLT
+395 EDYALT
-401 RFIVPKTRF
+401 KFIVQKTRF

-416 DLSTED
+416 DLSAED

-443 PLKRNKT
+443 QLKRNKT

-460 FGVPLTALLDNDR
+460 FGVPLTVLLDNDR

-523 NADKFKWDKMCH
+523 NADKFKWDRMCH

-594 QALMTFFNKVIANE
+594 QVLMTFFNKVIANE

-618 STVMAP
+618 STIMAP

-637 ELRLANTA
+637 ELQLANTA

-651 MLNYQ
+651 MLKYQ
-656 KMLWKVPS
+656 KILWKVPS
-664 FLITQVRRMNEA
+664 FLIMQVRRMNEA
-676 TILLKKQLPSV
+676 TMLLKKQLPSV

-709 QKSPSLRRMSDVPE
+709 QKSPSSRRMSDVPE

-738 AIQLSSQTTAKD
+738 AIQLTSHTKAKD
-750 ILAKFQYENS
+750 ILAKFQYENRKKKTLKAPREKQCLSYREHQLQSQWIS
-760 HGSSECIKI
+760 HLKPWKPDGSGIT
-769 QNQRLYEIGGNIGQ
+769 
-783 HCLDPDAYILDVYH
+783 
-797 VNPQAEWVIKPQPSF
+797 SFQVLKEKKLLTLNSVSCKKHLSRMKGK

>member
-1 MLIGLPRGRGGLPL
+1 
-15 TARRKPL
+15 
-22 GAGRAGLPAGDGVRC
+22 
-37 WSMLVPAFVLGREPR
+37 MLVPAFVLGPERG

-73 YARSQPPGSEPRCAP
+73 YARSQPPSSEPRCAP
-88 GAAAS
+88 RAAAS
-93 HTGSRK
+93 HPGSRK

-114 SLHSPAFSRSN
+114 SLHSPAFNRSN
-125 SQASVDSAS
+125 SQASIDSTS
-134 MEDFWREIESIK
+134 MEDFLREIESIK
-146 ENSMG
+146 ESSMRA
-151 GQDEQTPAELKP
+151 QEEQIPAEVKP

-184 GDEEEDGKA
+184 GNEEEDGKA

-234 STSPPDDFSC
+234 SESP
-244 IPTPLLD
+244 
-251 ATLDEEGLSA
+251 
-261 VPPRSGLLPG
+261 PG
-271 DTCDNHTTQEE
+271 DTCDNHTAQLDGPQEE
-282 KELPVVTKTS
+282 KELPGVMKTS
-292 GSLPDDASLN
+292 DSLPDDASLN
-302 STTFS
+302 SIALS
-307 DGSQDEEGKF
+307 DGSPDEEGSF
-317 TLSRSGSVSILETIP
+317 TVPRSGSVSILETIP
-332 DIPVHSNG
+332 ALPVHSNG
-340 SAEPGQA
+340 SPDPGQSV
-347 IQNAV
+347 QNAV
-352 SDDDYLEK
+352 SDDVYLEK
-360 NIPQEAEELSFEVSY
+360 NIPPETEELSFEVSY
-375 SEMVTEAPK
+375 SEMVTEIPK
-384 RNKFKKSDFKK
+384 RNKFKKSEFKK
-395 EDYVLT
+395 EDFALT
-401 RFIVPKTRF
+401 KFIVQKTRF

-416 DLSTED
+416 DLSSED

-443 PLKRNKT
+443 QLKRNKT
-450 EKVKGRDNGI
+450 ERVKGRDTGI
-460 FGVPLTALLDNDR
+460 FGVPLTVLLDNDR

-484 LQKFFEK
+484 LQK
-491 VEESGLESEGIF
+491 
-503 RLSGCTAK
+503 
-511 VKQYREELDAKF
+511 QYREELDAKF
-523 NADKFKWDKMCH
+523 NSDKFKWDRMCH

-560 AFITLMERGPHIKV
+560 AFITLMERGPPIKV

-608 SKNRMSIWNI
+608 SKNRMSVWNI

-637 ELRLANTA
+637 ELQLANTA

-651 MLNYQ
+651 MLKYQ
-656 KMLWKVPS
+656 KILWKVPS
-664 FLITQVRRMNEA
+664 FLIMQVRRMNEA
-676 TILLKKQLPSV
+676 TMLLKKQLPSV
-687 KKLLR
+687 RKLLR

-709 QKSPSLRRMSDVPE
+709 QKSPSSRRMFDRMYRIFPHWQSDVPE

-738 AIQLSSQTTAKD
+738 AIQLNSHTKAKD

-760 HGSSECIKI
+760 YGSSECIKI

-797 VNPQAEWVIKPQPSF
+797 VNPQAEWVIKPQPRF

>member
-1 MLIGLPRGRGGLPL
+1 
-15 TARRKPL
+15 
-22 GAGRAGLPAGDGVRC
+22 
-37 WSMLVPAFVLGREPR
+37 MLVPAFVLGPERG

-73 YARSQPPGSEPRCAP
+73 YARSQPPSSEPRCAP
-88 GAAAS
+88 RAAAS
-93 HTGSRK
+93 HPGSRK

-114 SLHSPAFSRSN
+114 SLHSPAFNRSN
-125 SQASVDSAS
+125 SQASIDSTS
-134 MEDFWREIESIK
+134 MEDFLREIESIK
-146 ENSMG
+146 ESSMRA
-151 GQDEQTPAELKP
+151 QEEQIPAEVKP

-184 GDEEEDGKA
+184 GNEEEDGKA

-234 STSPPDDFSC
+234 SESP
-244 IPTPLLD
+244 
-251 ATLDEEGLSA
+251 
-261 VPPRSGLLPG
+261 PG
-271 DTCDNHTTQEE
+271 DTCDNHTAQLDGPQEE
-282 KELPVVTKTS
+282 KELPGVMKTS
-292 GSLPDDASLN
+292 DSLPDDASLN
-302 STTFS
+302 SIALS
-307 DGSQDEEGKF
+307 DGSPDEEGSF
-317 TLSRSGSVSILETIP
+317 TVPRSGSVSILETIP
-332 DIPVHSNG
+332 ALPVHSNG
-340 SAEPGQA
+340 SPDPGQSV
-347 IQNAV
+347 QNAV
-352 SDDDYLEK
+352 SDDVYLEK
-360 NIPQEAEELSFEVSY
+360 NIPPETEELSFEVSY
-375 SEMVTEAPK
+375 SEMVTEIPK
-384 RNKFKKSDFKK
+384 RNKFKKSEFKK
-395 EDYVLT
+395 EDFALT
-401 RFIVPKTRF
+401 KFIVQKTRF

-416 DLSTED
+416 DLSSED

-443 PLKRNKT
+443 QLKRNKT
-450 EKVKGRDNGI
+450 ERVKGRDTGI
-460 FGVPLTALLDNDR
+460 FGVPLTVLLDNDR

-484 LQKFFEK
+484 LQK
-491 VEESGLESEGIF
+491 
-503 RLSGCTAK
+503 
-511 VKQYREELDAKF
+511 QYREELDAKF
-523 NADKFKWDKMCH
+523 NSDKFKWDRMCH

-560 AFITLMERGPHIKV
+560 AFITLMERGPPIKV

-608 SKNRMSIWNI
+608 SKNRMSVWNI

-637 ELRLANTA
+637 ELQLANTA

-651 MLNYQ
+651 MLKYQ
-656 KMLWKVPS
+656 KILWKVPS
-664 FLITQVRRMNEA
+664 FLIMQVRRMNEA
-676 TILLKKQLPSV
+676 TMLLKKQLPSV
-687 KKLLR
+687 RKLLR

-709 QKSPSLRRMSDVPE
+709 QKSPSSRRMFDRMYRIFPHWQSDVPE

-738 AIQLSSQTTAKD
+738 AIQLNSHTKAKD

-760 HGSSECIKI
+760 YGSSECIKI

>member
-1 MLIGLPRGRGGLPL
+1 
-15 TARRKPL
+15 
-22 GAGRAGLPAGDGVRC
+22 
-37 WSMLVPAFVLGREPR
+37 
-52 HARLTMEVEDSGG
+52 MEVEDSGG

-73 YARSQPPGSEPRCAP
+73 YARSQQPSGEQRCASRS
-88 GAAAS
+88 AAS
-93 HTGSRK
+93 HPLSRK

-114 SLHSPAFSRSN
+114 SLHSPAFCRSN
-125 SQASVDSAS
+125 SQASVDSTS

-146 ENSMG
+146 ENSVG
-151 GQDEQTPAELKP
+151 GQEEQLPAEVKP

-184 GDEEEDGKA
+184 GNEEEDGKA

-211 TYTQTMRKKNK
+211 TYTQTLRKKNK

-234 STSPPDDFSC
+234 SESPPDD
-244 IPTPLLD
+244 
-251 ATLDEEGLSA
+251 A
-261 VPPRSGLLPG
+261 
-271 DTCDNHTTQEE
+271 CDNHTAQLGGTEEE
-282 KELPVVTKTS
+282 KEVPEVIQTSSPV
-292 GSLPDDASLN
+292 PDDASLN
-302 STTFS
+302 STTLPN
-307 DGSQDEEGKF
+307 GSRNEEGSF
-317 TLSRSGSVSILETIP
+317 VDPRIGSMQSILEAIP
-332 DIPVHSNG
+332 DVPVHSNG
-340 SAEPGQA
+340 SADAGQSA
-347 IQNAV
+347 QSAL
-352 SDDDYLEK
+352 SDDYLEK
-360 NIPQEAEELSFEVSY
+360 DIPAEAEEVSFEVSY

-384 RNKFKKSDFKK
+384 RNRSKKSEIKK
-395 EDYVLT
+395 EDYALT
-401 RFIVPKTRF
+401 KLTVQKTRL

-416 DLSTED
+416 DLSAED

-443 PLKRNKT
+443 QLKRNKT

-460 FGVPLTALLDNDR
+460 FGVPLTVLLDNDR
-473 KKDPGVKVPLV
+473 KKDPEVKVPLV

-608 SKNRMSIWNI
+608 SKNRMSLWNI

-637 ELRLANTA
+637 ELLLANTA

-651 MLNYQ
+651 MLKYQ
-656 KMLWKVPS
+656 KILWKVPS

-676 TILLKKQLPSV
+676 TMLLKKQLPSV

-697 REVISPKTSKVL
+697 REGTSPKTSKVL
-709 QKSPSLRRMSDVPE
+709 QKSPSSRRMSDVPE

-738 AIQLSSQTTAKD
+738 AIQLNSETKAKD

-797 VNPQAEWVIKPQPSF
+797 INPHAEWVIKPQASL

>member
-1 MLIGLPRGRGGLPL
+1 
-15 TARRKPL
+15 
-22 GAGRAGLPAGDGVRC
+22 
-37 WSMLVPAFVLGREPR
+37 MLVPAFVLGPERG

-73 YARSQPPGSEPRCAP
+73 YARSQPPSSEPRCAP
-88 GAAAS
+88 RAAAS
-93 HTGSRK
+93 HPGSRK

-114 SLHSPAFSRSN
+114 SLHSPAFNRSN
-125 SQASVDSAS
+125 SQASIDSTS
-134 MEDFWREIESIK
+134 MEDFLREIESIK
-146 ENSMG
+146 ESSMRA
-151 GQDEQTPAELKP
+151 QEEQIPAEVKP

-184 GDEEEDGKA
+184 GNEEEDGKA

-204 AVKKRYN
+204 AVKKRYS

-234 STSPPDDFSC
+234 SESPPDDFCC
-244 IPTPLLD
+244 IPAPLLELI
-251 ATLDEEGLSA
+251 LDEEVISA
-261 VPPRSGLLPG
+261 IPCRNGQLPG
-271 DTCDNHTTQEE
+271 DTCDNHTAQLDGPQEE
-282 KELPVVTKTS
+282 KELPGVMKTS
-292 GSLPDDASLN
+292 DSL
-302 STTFS
+302 
-307 DGSQDEEGKF
+307 
-317 TLSRSGSVSILETIP
+317 SILETIP
-332 DIPVHSNG
+332 ALPVHSNG
-340 SAEPGQA
+340 SPDPGQSV
-347 IQNAV
+347 QNAV
-352 SDDDYLEK
+352 SDDVYLEK
-360 NIPQEAEELSFEVSY
+360 NIPPETEELSFEVSY
-375 SEMVTEAPK
+375 SEMVTEIPK
-384 RNKFKKSDFKK
+384 RNKFKKSEFKK
-395 EDYVLT
+395 EDFALT
-401 RFIVPKTRF
+401 KFIVQKTRF

-416 DLSTED
+416 DLSSED

-443 PLKRNKT
+443 QLKRNKT
-450 EKVKGRDNGI
+450 ERVKGRDTGI
-460 FGVPLTALLDNDR
+460 FGVPLTVLLDNDR

-523 NADKFKWDKMCH
+523 NSDKFKWDRMCH

-560 AFITLMERGPHIKV
+560 AFITLMERGPPIKV

-608 SKNRMSIWNI
+608 SKNRMSVWNI

-637 ELRLANTA
+637 ELQLANTA

-651 MLNYQ
+651 MLKYQ
-656 KMLWKVPS
+656 KILWKVPS
-664 FLITQVRRMNEA
+664 FLIMQVRRMNEA
-676 TILLKKQLPSV
+676 TMLLKKQLPSV
-687 KKLLR
+687 RKLLR

-709 QKSPSLRRMSDVPE
+709 QKSPSSRRMSDVPE

-738 AIQLSSQTTAKD
+738 AIQLNSHTKAKD

-760 HGSSECIKI
+760 YGSSECIKI

>member
-1 MLIGLPRGRGGLPL
+1 
-15 TARRKPL
+15 
-22 GAGRAGLPAGDGVRC
+22 
-37 WSMLVPAFVLGREPR
+37 
-52 HARLTMEVEDSGG
+52 
-65 VVLTAYHS
+65 
-73 YARSQPPGSEPRCAP
+73 
-88 GAAAS
+88 
-93 HTGSRK
+93 K

-114 SLHSPAFSRSN
+114 SLHSPAFCRSN
-125 SQASVDSAS
+125 SQASVDSTS

-151 GQDEQTPAELKP
+151 GQEEQLPAEVKP

-184 GDEEEDGKA
+184 GNEEEDGKA

-211 TYTQTMRKKNK
+211 TYTQTLRKKNK

-234 STSPPDDFSC
+234 SESPPDD
-244 IPTPLLD
+244 
-251 ATLDEEGLSA
+251 A
-261 VPPRSGLLPG
+261 
-271 DTCDNHTTQEE
+271 CDNHTTQLGGTEEE
-282 KELPVVTKTS
+282 KEVPEVIQTS
-292 GSLPDDASLN
+292 GPVPDDASLN
-302 STTFS
+302 STTLPN
-307 DGSQDEEGKF
+307 GSRNEEGSF
-317 TLSRSGSVSILETIP
+317 VDPRIGSMSILEAIP
-332 DIPVHSNG
+332 DVPVHSNG
-340 SAEPGQA
+340 SADAGQSA
-347 IQNAV
+347 QSAL
-352 SDDDYLEK
+352 SDDYLEK
-360 NIPQEAEELSFEVSY
+360 DIPAETEEVSFEVSY

-384 RNKFKKSDFKK
+384 RNRSKKSEIKK
-395 EDYVLT
+395 EDYALT
-401 RFIVPKTRF
+401 KLTVQKTRL

-416 DLSTED
+416 DLSAED

-443 PLKRNKT
+443 QLKRNKT

-460 FGVPLTALLDNDR
+460 FGVPLTVLLDNDR
-473 KKDPGVKVPLV
+473 KKDPEVKVPLV

-523 NADKFKWDKMCH
+523 NTDKFKWDKMCH

-608 SKNRMSIWNI
+608 SKNRMSLWNI

-637 ELRLANTA
+637 ELLLANTA

-651 MLNYQ
+651 MLKYQ
-656 KMLWKVPS
+656 KILWKVPS

-676 TILLKKQLPSV
+676 TMLLKKQLPSV

-697 REVISPKTSKVL
+697 RE
-709 QKSPSLRRMSDVPE
+709 SDVPE

-738 AIQLSSQTTAKD
+738 AIQLNSETKAKD

-797 VNPQAEWVIKPQPSF
+797 VNPHAEWVIKPQ

>member
-1 MLIGLPRGRGGLPL
+1 
-15 TARRKPL
+15 
-22 GAGRAGLPAGDGVRC
+22 
-37 WSMLVPAFVLGREPR
+37 MLVPAFVLGPERG

-73 YARSQPPGSEPRCAP
+73 YARSQPPNSEPRCAP
-88 GAAAS
+88 RAAAS
-93 HTGSRK
+93 HPSSRK

-125 SQASVDSAS
+125 SQASVDSTS
-134 MEDFWREIESIK
+134 MADFLREIESIR
-146 ENSMG
+146 ESSMRV
-151 GQDEQTPAELKP
+151 QEEQTAADAKPA
-163 VDEGELEA
+163 DEGELEA

-184 GDEEEDGKA
+184 GNEEEDGKA

-234 STSPPDDFSC
+234 SESPS
-244 IPTPLLD
+244 
-251 ATLDEEGLSA
+251 
-261 VPPRSGLLPG
+261 G
-271 DTCDNHTTQEE
+271 DTCDSHTAQLDGAEEE
-282 KELPVVTKTS
+282 KELPGVMKTS

-302 STTFS
+302 STALS
-307 DGSQDEEGKF
+307 DGSPDEERSF
-317 TLSRSGSVSILETIP
+317 AVPRSGSVSILETIP
-332 DIPVHSNG
+332 ALPVHSNG
-340 SAEPGQA
+340 SPDPGPSV
-347 IQNAV
+347 QNAV
-352 SDDDYLEK
+352 SDDNYLEK
-360 NIPQEAEELSFEVSY
+360 NILPETEELSFEVSY

-395 EDYVLT
+395 EDFALT
-401 RFIVPKTRF
+401 KLIVQKTRF

-416 DLSTED
+416 DLSAED

-443 PLKRNKT
+443 QLKRNKT
-450 EKVKGRDNGI
+450 ERVKGRDNGI
-460 FGVPLTALLDNDR
+460 FGVPLTVLLDNDR

-523 NADKFKWDKMCH
+523 TADKFKWDRMCH

-560 AFITLMERGPHIKV
+560 AFITLLERGPHIKV

-637 ELRLANTA
+637 ELQLANTA
-645 AHIIRL
+645 AHILRL
-651 MLNYQ
+651 MLKYQ

-664 FLITQVRRMNEA
+664 FLIMQVRRMNEA
-676 TILLKKQLPSV
+676 TMLLKKQLPSV

-709 QKSPSLRRMSDVPE
+709 QKSPSSRRMSDVPE

-738 AIQLSSQTTAKD
+738 AIQLNSHTKAKD

-760 HGSSECIKI
+760 YGPSECIKI

>member
-1 MLIGLPRGRGGLPL
+1 MLI
-15 TARRKPL
+15 
-22 GAGRAGLPAGDGVRC
+22 
-37 WSMLVPAFVLGREPR
+37 PAFVLGPERR

-73 YARSQPPGSEPRCAP
+73 YARSQPPSSEPRCAP
-88 GAAAS
+88 RAAAS
-93 HTGSRK
+93 HPGSRK

-114 SLHSPAFSRSN
+114 SLQPPAFSRSN
-125 SQASVDSAS
+125 SQASVDSTS
-134 MEDFWREIESIK
+134 LEDFWRETESIK

-151 GQDEQTPAELKP
+151 GQDEHSPAEVKP
-163 VDEGELEA
+163 LDEGELEA

-211 TYTQTMRKKNK
+211 TYTQTLRKKNK
-222 QSVRDVRDIFGV
+222 QSARDVRDIFGV
-234 STSPPDDFSC
+234 SESPPGDACDDH
-244 IPTPLLD
+244 PRQLD
-251 ATLDEEGLSA
+251 G
-261 VPPRSGLLPG
+261 P
-271 DTCDNHTTQEE
+271 QEE
-282 KELPVVTKTS
+282 KELPGVIKTS

-302 STTFS
+302 STTLS
-307 DGSQDEEGKF
+307 DGSQDEEGG
-317 TLSRSGSVSILETIP
+317 LAVPRSGSMSILETIP
-332 DIPVHSNG
+332 DMPVHSNG
-340 SAEPGQA
+340 SAEPGQSV
-347 IQNAV
+347 QNAV

-360 NIPQEAEELSFEVSY
+360 NIPSEAEELSFEVSY
-375 SEMVTEAPK
+375 SEMITESPK

-395 EDYVLT
+395 EDYVLPK
-401 RFIVPKTRF
+401 FIVQKTRF

-416 DLSTED
+416 DLSAED

-430 LIELTAFFDAFGI
+430 LIELTAFFDAFRI
-443 PLKRNKT
+443 QLKRNKT
-450 EKVKGRDNGI
+450 EKVKGRDSGI
-460 FGVPLTALLDNDR
+460 FGVPLTVLLDNDR
-473 KKDPGVKVPLV
+473 RKDSGVKVPLV

-594 QALMTFFNKVIANE
+594 Q
-608 SKNRMSIWNI
+608 
-618 STVMAP
+618 
-624 NLFFSRSK
+624 
-632 HSDYE
+632 
-637 ELRLANTA
+637 
-645 AHIIRL
+645 
-651 MLNYQ
+651 
-656 KMLWKVPS
+656 VPS

-676 TILLKKQLPSV
+676 SMLLKKQLPSV

-697 REVISPKTSKVL
+697 RGVTSPKTSKVL
-709 QKSPSLRRMSDVPE
+709 QKSPSTRRMSDVPE

-738 AIQLSSQTTAKD
+738 AIQLNSQTKAKD

-760 HGSSECIKI
+760 HGSSGCIKI

-797 VNPQAEWVIKPQPSF
+797 VNPQAEWVIKPQAIV

>member
-1 MLIGLPRGRGGLPL
+1 
-15 TARRKPL
+15 
-22 GAGRAGLPAGDGVRC
+22 
-37 WSMLVPAFVLGREPR
+37 MLVSAFVLGPERGHVPLR
-52 HARLTMEVEDSGG
+52 MEVEDSGG

-73 YARSQPPGSEPRCAP
+73 YARSQPPSSEPRCAP
-88 GAAAS
+88 RATAS
-93 HTGSRK
+93 HPGSRK

-125 SQASVDSAS
+125 SQASIDSTS
-134 MEDFWREIESIK
+134 MEEFLREIESIK

-151 GQDEQTPAELKP
+151 GQEEQIPAEVKP

-184 GDEEEDGKA
+184 GNEEEDGKA

-234 STSPPDDFSC
+234 SESP
-244 IPTPLLD
+244 
-251 ATLDEEGLSA
+251 
-261 VPPRSGLLPG
+261 PG
-271 DTCDNHTTQEE
+271 DTCDNHTAQLDGTPEE
-282 KELPVVTKTS
+282 KELPGIIKTS
-292 GSLPDDASLN
+292 GSLPDGASLN
-302 STTFS
+302 NTTLS
-307 DGSQDEEGKF
+307 DGSQDEEGSF
-317 TLSRSGSVSILETIP
+317 AVPRSGSVSVLKTLP
-332 DIPVHSNG
+332 ALPVLSNG
-340 SAEPGQA
+340 SPDPAQA
-347 IQNAV
+347 VQNAG
-352 SDDDYLEK
+352 SDDDYRKK
-360 NIPQEAEELSFEVSY
+360 NIPPETEELSFEVSY

-384 RNKFKKSDFKK
+384 RSKFKKSDFKK
-395 EDYVLT
+395 EDYALT
-401 RFIVPKTRF
+401 
-410 GLTEAG
+410 
-416 DLSTED
+416 
-422 MKKIRHLS
+422 
-430 LIELTAFFDAFGI
+430 
-443 PLKRNKT
+443 
-450 EKVKGRDNGI
+450 
-460 FGVPLTALLDNDR
+460 
-473 KKDPGVKVPLV
+473 
-484 LQKFFEK
+484 FFEK

-523 NADKFKWDKMCH
+523 NADKFKWDRMCH

-560 AFITLMERGPHIKV
+560 AFITLIERGPHIKV
-574 QFQALHLMVMALPD
+574 QFQALHLMIMALPD

-618 STVMAP
+618 STIMAP

-637 ELRLANTA
+637 ELQLANTA

-651 MLNYQ
+651 MLKYQ
-656 KMLWKVPS
+656 KILWKVPS
-664 FLITQVRRMNEA
+664 FLIMQVRRMNEA
-676 TILLKKQLPSV
+676 TMLLKKQLPSV

-709 QKSPSLRRMSDVPE
+709 QKSPSSRRMSDVPE

-738 AIQLSSQTTAKD
+738 AIQLTSHTKAKD

-760 HGSSECIKI
+760 HGSSECFKI
-769 QNQRLYEIGGNIGQ
+769 HNQRLYEIGGNIGQ
-783 HCLDPDAYILDVYH
+783 HCLDPDAYILDIYH

>member
-1 MLIGLPRGRGGLPL
+1 MP
-15 TARRKPL
+15 
-22 GAGRAGLPAGDGVRC
+22 
-37 WSMLVPAFVLGREPR
+37 VPAFVLGPERR
-52 HARLTMEVEDSGG
+52 HAPLTMEVEDSGG

-73 YARSQPPGSEPRCAP
+73 HARPQPPSAEPRRAP
-88 GAAAS
+88 RAAG
-93 HTGSRK
+93 HPGSRK
-99 SIPRCRRINRMLSNE
+99 SIPRCQRISRMLSSE
-114 SLHSPAFSRSN
+114 SLRSPAVSRSN

-134 MEDFWREIESIK
+134 VGDFWQETDSVK

-151 GQDEQTPAELKP
+151 GREEQVPVEVKP

-234 STSPPDDFSC
+234 SESP
-244 IPTPLLD
+244 
-251 ATLDEEGLSA
+251 
-261 VPPRSGLLPG
+261 
-271 DTCDNHTTQEE
+271 
-282 KELPVVTKTS
+282 
-292 GSLPDDASLN
+292 
-302 STTFS
+302 
-307 DGSQDEEGKF
+307 
-317 TLSRSGSVSILETIP
+317 SILETIP
-332 DIPVHSNG
+332 DIRAHANG
-340 SAEPGQA
+340 LVDPGQSV
-347 IQNAV
+347 QNAL

-360 NIPQEAEELSFEVSY
+360 SIPPEAEELSFEVSY
-375 SEMVTEAPK
+375 SEMVTEASK

-401 RFIVPKTRF
+401 KFIVQKTRF

-443 PLKRNKT
+443 QLKRNKS

-460 FGVPLTALLDNDR
+460 FGVPLTILLDNDR

-560 AFITLMERGPHIKV
+560 AFITLMEREPPIKV
-574 QFQALHLMVMALPD
+574 QFQAVHLMVMALPD

-637 ELRLANTA
+637 ELLLANTA

-651 MLNYQ
+651 TLKYQ
-656 KMLWKVPS
+656 NILWKVPS

-676 TILLKKQLPSV
+676 TMLFKRQLPSV

-697 REVISPKTSKVL
+697 REVTSPKTSKVL
-709 QKSPSLRRMSDVPE
+709 QKSSSSRRMSDVPE

-738 AIQLSSQTTAKD
+738 AIQLSSQTKAKD
-750 ILAKFQYENS
+750 ILAKFQCENS

-783 HCLDPDAYILDVYH
+783 HCLDPDAYMLDVYH

>member
-1 MLIGLPRGRGGLPL
+1 
-15 TARRKPL
+15 
-22 GAGRAGLPAGDGVRC
+22 
-37 WSMLVPAFVLGREPR
+37 MLVPAFVLGPERG

-73 YARSQPPGSEPRCAP
+73 YARSQPPSSEPRCAP
-88 GAAAS
+88 RAAAS
-93 HTGSRK
+93 HPGSRK

-114 SLHSPAFSRSN
+114 SLHSPAFNRSN
-125 SQASVDSAS
+125 SQASIDSTS
-134 MEDFWREIESIK
+134 MEDFLREIESIK
-146 ENSMG
+146 ESSMRA
-151 GQDEQTPAELKP
+151 QEEQIPAEVKP

-184 GDEEEDGKA
+184 GNEEEDGKA

-234 STSPPDDFSC
+234 SESP
-244 IPTPLLD
+244 
-251 ATLDEEGLSA
+251 
-261 VPPRSGLLPG
+261 PG
-271 DTCDNHTTQEE
+271 DTCDNHTAQLDGPQEE
-282 KELPVVTKTS
+282 KELPGVMKTS
-292 GSLPDDASLN
+292 DSLPDDASLN
-302 STTFS
+302 SIALS
-307 DGSQDEEGKF
+307 DGSPDEEGSF
-317 TLSRSGSVSILETIP
+317 TVPRSGSVSILETIP
-332 DIPVHSNG
+332 ALPVHSNG
-340 SAEPGQA
+340 SPDPGQSV
-347 IQNAV
+347 QNAV
-352 SDDDYLEK
+352 SDDVYLEK
-360 NIPQEAEELSFEVSY
+360 NIPPETEELSFEVSY
-375 SEMVTEAPK
+375 SEMVTEIPK
-384 RNKFKKSDFKK
+384 RNKFKKSEFKK
-395 EDYVLT
+395 EDFALT
-401 RFIVPKTRF
+401 KFIVQKTRF

-416 DLSTED
+416 DLSSED

-443 PLKRNKT
+443 QLKRNKT
-450 EKVKGRDNGI
+450 ERVKGRDTGI
-460 FGVPLTALLDNDR
+460 FGVPLTVLLDNDR

-523 NADKFKWDKMCH
+523 NSDKFKWDRMCH

-560 AFITLMERGPHIKV
+560 AFITLMERGPPIKV

-608 SKNRMSIWNI
+608 SKNRMSVWNI

-637 ELRLANTA
+637 ELQLANTA

-651 MLNYQ
+651 MLKYQ
-656 KMLWKVPS
+656 KILWKVPS
-664 FLITQVRRMNEA
+664 FLIMQVRRMNEA
-676 TILLKKQLPSV
+676 TMLLKKQLPSV
-687 KKLLR
+687 RKLLR

-709 QKSPSLRRMSDVPE
+709 QKSPSSRRMFDRMYRIFPHWQSDVPE

-738 AIQLSSQTTAKD
+738 AIQLNSHTKAKD

-760 HGSSECIKI
+760 YGSSECIKI

-797 VNPQAEWVIKPQPSF
+797 VNPQAEWVIKPQPRF